1 MKAET
6 TARIE
11 QYRNELPRK
20 REKIFAAAMMLAI
33 AIISAASATYAWITL
48 SASPEVTSIDTTVAA
63 NGSLEIAMANGTGA
77 APGRSAAGDSTGK
90 DSNVVRANTT
100 WGNLVNL
107 SDPSYGLANVVLR
120 PAALNSTTGL
130 LTNPLYGVEYGDDGR
145 VTGTVNGDDF
155 AYTYYDPGAT
165 TAGGMF
171 LVDLKGEHLGVR
183 AISTVKYE
191 NLEGAEQ
198 MNELLKA
205 ANSSLT
211 TAKTNYAKITDETKE
226 PGKSYI
232 NSLQGLIQVY
242 AQNVIDKKST
252 STLDVTMY
260 VPDLYEMVQ
269 DVYDNVMLK
278 TGESYVHMANL
289 YDVLTENKHNGEW
302 FVGTNALEELIT
314 AYNRGDKQLEG
325 FIKAA
330 VGFKQ
335 FVTDYQAFQTY
346 LKKGAK
352 DDFSDLTTDQ
362 QKKSLAYWAYQAQ
375 SGSTVYWSNINTQIN
390 WLCDISTAT
399 VDGYTLSGLS
409 NMNTAMKVL
418 KGANPHSAVLHKG
431 VIQRLEKRLGQHMKP
446 KITITV
452 DPAGLGTIGALAG
465 KQTLD
470 AIVTTDAGDPY
481 DAPTDIEAIK
491 KLNTGSFRGDTAT
504 AEDTHALAVDLWLR
518 TNAGA
523 SATVTATTE
532 NGTDTDG
539 KSYTKTTEPL
549 RAYLTLEG
557 KVRIQ
562 EVSERATIKAPDG
575 NTYDAFTGTGTVEG
589 QKVEVVAYQKNGK
602 YYYIDDGN
610 VETEIPSEWNLSYT
624 PKMDTREVV
633 VGYDGVNRVWSDT
646 QMAPYEVEGA
656 TSTTQGGGSCYTFY
670 ASTEADQKR
679 FLDLLGSMRVAFIDG
694 DGNLIGAATMD
705 TEHYYAE
712 NGKVTVPLAL
722 DKTSAVKLGVDK
734 DGDAVYGLMP
744 LVKNAATRVTAIV
757 YLDGQKLTNQMVLA
771 SGDIQGNLNV
781 QFGSCT
787 AYKITTVT
795 QTGEKDSE
803 GNPITTTT
811 VEYTQEGSANEPIE
825 NEPVMTETIKVSATL
840 TGSTDVDFDPDKPH
854 SVGVNVKVEG
864 SADPRN
870 VYVRFIRAIS
880 STQGVQQDIVTLSGN
895 GADWTGTMTFD
906 KPGNY
911 VLRTV
916 WVNGVEYDLSHD
928 PLTVAVKGA
937 SVSSLTCDAIT
948 SGSFARI
955 MQSGSSFKTN
965 MTLGFTTSKQ
975 TPSRVNGIFMDEDGR
990 QVNVP
995 FYLEGGNWKGTATF
1009 YTSGV
1014 YTMRYVEIDGEQF
1027 EISENLQPTLE
1038 LQLGLKS
1045 GTRISASAETQQKL
1059 LDMAPAGMTVTPTR
1073 FVLDPSKGGKD
1084 GVTLTVTTKLYD
1096 NTGAEIKGLSGVSI
1110 YYSRVGS
1117 VTGGLDADLTWNAS
1131 SNAYVGEFHIGTA
1144 GTFRFSKI
1152 VITQASD
1159 VSTITAATADTNSI
1173 QVMPP
1178 DDAQY
1183 MQGDLH
1189 TARYQYAPNKDA
1201 RMTVAIAYSSAA
1213 AEVKA
1218 VIAAANGAEYTVQGA
1233 LGVEDTA
1240 HMTDGITSI
1249 NLWNFELPKEEST
1262 GLQEGRWTLKAI
1274 TLYGVYYDGRY
1285 YDEETGVTVDVA
1297 AENITTKVVNNIV
1310 VTLSGNSQNFTGYF
1324 MDDHKVN
1331 DFTVTVADYEGQAIE
1346 AITVDNVKV
1355 SYTRGQVSLDTYGYT
1370 SDAPSPQI
1378 TGTGSPKN
1386 GSATEYHISE
1396 MNFQMAGAYK
1406 SAEVTLTINGVSG
1419 TAGKVNGVVLKYMVN
1434 GKASDTCP
1442 QFDVKWTAP
1451 NVTVTGVSPG
1461 TSEKLTIGA
1470 SGYNYEDN
1478 VWNYFEDHL
1487 LTVYSY
1493 YTRTTALGQH
1503 QCKLSEATLKITNAG
1518 SRVSKAEITYS
1529 WTSNGGTWKNSWTFN
1544 SDKST
1549 DTSTIGAGDNEWWG
1563 SYGSR
1568 RDITGTVSLAT
1579 GEKIAYSFA
1588 GGLTISTIKMTC
1600 DGKDYIVKL
1609 SEPLVIRQA
1618 SATLPASLKYEAN
1631 SDFPEF
1637 SVSGY
1642 TSIGGTGVPVTVTL
1656 PNSDQ
1661 KITHTEI
1668 VNVDG
1673 GSTPVKTETQKF
1685 YVLESDNIDALK
1697 KEDAGKGK
1705 TQTRTQKL
1713 KEYTRTIQTDTVKAT
1728 QETYEVTYQLDGWTI
1743 YARTYKE
1750 GVGTWNSQGTFK
1762 KAGSTFTG
1770 NGVYKAVPHF
1780 KVVEKV
1786 LKSSNPQ
1793 ELQRITTTDVFT
1805 TTVSRSQTRS
1815 AKGWGVY
1822 WWGDWS
1828 NWNAYAAATIQD
1840 KSYVLSNPKI
1850 EWK

>member
-120 PAALNSTTGL
+120 PAALNGTTGL
-130 LTNPLYGVEYGDDGR
+130 LSNPLYGVEYGDDGR
-145 VTGTVNGDDF
+145 VTGMVVGDDF
-155 AYTYYDPGAT
+155 AYTYYDPNAT
-165 TAGGMF
+165 SMGGMF

-242 AQNVIDKKST
+242 AQNVIDKKPT

-278 TGESYVHMANL
+278 TGESYVYMANL

-302 FVGTNALEELIT
+302 FVGTNAVEELIT
-314 AYNRGDKQLEG
+314 AYKGNKLPEG
-325 FIKAA
+325 FTKAA

-352 DDFSDLTTDQ
+352 DDFSDLTQDQ

-375 SGSTVYWSNINTQIN
+375 NGTTVYWSNINIQIN

-409 NMNTAMKVL
+409 NMSTALKVL
-418 KGANPHSAVLHKG
+418 KGDNPHSAVLHKG

-452 DPAGLGTIGALAG
+452 DPAGLGGVAALAG
-465 KQTLD
+465 KQTLE
-470 AIVTTDAGDPY
+470 AIVTTDAGSPY
-481 DAPTDIEAIK
+481 DAPADIDAIK

-589 QKVEVVAYQKNGK
+589 QKVEVVAYQKKDGK

-624 PKMDTREVV
+624 PKMNTREVA

-694 DGNLIGAATMD
+694 EGNLIGAATMD

-795 QTGEKDSE
+795 QTGETDNE

-811 VEYTQEGSANEPIE
+811 VEYTQEGNANEPIE

-840 TGSTDVDFDPDKPH
+840 TGSTDVEFDPKKPH

-880 STQGVQQDIVTLSGN
+880 STQGVQQDIVKLSGN

-916 WVNGVEYDLSHD
+916 WVDGVEYDLSHD

-948 SGSFARI
+948 SGSFARV

-975 TPSRVNGIFMDEDGR
+975 IPSRVNGIFMDEDGR

-1027 EISENLQPTLE
+1027 EISKNLQPTLE

-1096 NTGAEIKGLSGVSI
+1096 NTGAEITGLSGVKI

-1152 VITQASD
+1152 MITQDSG

-1183 MQGDLH
+1183 MKGDLH
-1189 TARYQYAPNKDA
+1189 TASYQYAPQKDA
-1201 RMTVAIAYSSAA
+1201 KMTVAIAYSSAA
-1213 AEVKA
+1213 ARVEA
-1218 VIAAANGAEYTVQGA
+1218 VIAAANGKEYTVQGV
-1233 LGVEDTA
+1233 LGVEDA
-1240 HMTDGITSI
+1240 GHMTDDITSI

-1285 YDEETGVTVDVA
+1285 YDEKNGVTVDVA

-1310 VTLSGNSQNFTGYF
+1310 VTLSGNSQRFTGYF

-1346 AITVDNVKV
+1346 GIGTVSDITV
-1355 SYTRGQVSLDTYGYT
+1355 SYTRGAVGLNSEYGYEGGGTKPVVNST
-1370 SDAPSPQI
+1370 STLKSGSQTTYQI
-1378 TGTGSPKN
+1378 G
-1386 GSATEYHISE
+1386 EL
-1396 MNFQMAGAYK
+1396 NFQEAGPYTNAIVQLK
-1406 SAEVTLTINGVSG
+1406 LGGDTI
-1419 TAGKVNGVVLKYMVN
+1419 TAGKDGTGTVLKYVVG
-1434 GKASDTCP
+1434 GKASDNVP
-1442 QFDVKWTAP
+1442 QFKVTWGSPDVKFTATDP
-1451 NVTVTGVSPG
+1451 KVGTKFTVNKGGGG
-1461 TSEKLTIGA
+1461 TNNFQQLANTIED
-1470 SGYNYEDN
+1470 SGHKCT
-1478 VWNYFEDHL
+1478 VWMKARKGLFA
-1487 LTVYSY
+1487 TY
-1493 YTRTTALGQH
+1493 YTEPKATAQI
-1503 QCKLSEATLKITNAG
+1503 ANAG
-1518 SRVSKAEITYS
+1518 SRYSEAKLVLTSGSNTVTYAFTQSK
-1529 WTSNGGTWKNSWTFN
+1529 TSVQN
-1544 SDKST
+1544 
-1549 DTSTIGAGDNEWWG
+1549 TIGDTTNFTA
-1563 SYGSR
+1563 SR
-1568 RDITGTVSLAT
+1568 LNFGAATVETIT
-1579 GEKIAYSFA
+1579 
-1588 GGLTISTIKMTC
+1588 MTC
-1600 DGKDYIVKL
+1600 NNVTYTVKL
-1609 SEPLVIRQA
+1609 VA
-1618 SATLPASLKYEAN
+1618 
-1631 SDFPEF
+1631 
-1637 SVSGY
+1637 
-1642 TSIGGTGVPVTVTL
+1642 PVTL
-1656 PNSDQ
+1656 
-1661 KITHTEI
+1661 
-1668 VNVDG
+1668 
-1673 GSTPVKTETQKF
+1673 
-1685 YVLESDNIDALK
+1685 
-1697 KEDAGKGK
+1697 
-1705 TQTRTQKL
+1705 
-1713 KEYTRTIQTDTVKAT
+1713 
-1728 QETYEVTYQLDGWTI
+1728 
-1743 YARTYKE
+1743 
-1750 GVGTWNSQGTFK
+1750 
-1762 KAGSTFTG
+1762 
-1770 NGVYKAVPHF
+1770 
-1780 KVVEKV
+1780 
-1786 LKSSNPQ
+1786 
-1793 ELQRITTTDVFT
+1793 
-1805 TTVSRSQTRS
+1805 SQTH
-1815 AKGWGVY
+1815 
-1822 WWGDWS
+1822 
-1828 NWNAYAAATIQD
+1828 
-1840 KSYVLSNPKI
+1840 
-1850 EWK
+1850 

>member
-63 NGSLEIAMANGTGA
+63 NGSLEIAMANSTGA
-77 APGRSAAGDSTGK
+77 APGRSAAGDSTGA

-155 AYTYYDPGAT
+155 AYTYYDPNAT
-165 TAGGMF
+165 SAGGMF

-242 AQNVIDKKST
+242 AQNVIDRKQT
-252 STLDVTMY
+252 NTLDVTTY
-260 VPDLYEMVQ
+260 VPALYKMVQ

-278 TGESYVHMANL
+278 TGESYVYMANL
-289 YDVLTENKHNGEW
+289 YDVLKGNNKGQW
-302 FVGTNALEELIT
+302 FVGTDALEELIT
-314 AYNRGDKQLEG
+314 AYKRNELPEG
-325 FIKAA
+325 FTKAA
-330 VGFKQ
+330 VGFQQ

-352 DDFSDLTTDQ
+352 DDFSDLKTDQ
-362 QKKSLAYWAYQAQ
+362 QTKSLAYWAYQAQ

-409 NMNTAMKVL
+409 NMSTALEVL

-452 DPAGLGTIGALAG
+452 DPAGLGGIAALAG

-470 AIVTTDAGDPY
+470 AIVTTDATAPY
-481 DAPTDIEAIK
+481 DAPADIDAIK

-539 KSYTKTTEPL
+539 NSYTKTTEPL

-575 NTYDAFTGTGTVEG
+575 NTYDAFIGTGTVEG
-589 QKVEVVAYQKNGK
+589 QKVEVVAYQKSDGK
-602 YYYIDDGN
+602 YYYIDEN
-610 VETEIPSEWNLSYT
+610 NTEKEIPQGMGLSYT

-694 DGNLIGAATMD
+694 EGNLIGEATMD

-795 QTGEKDSE
+795 QTGETDNE
-803 GNPITTTT
+803 NNPITTTT
-811 VEYTQEGSANEPIE
+811 VEYTQEGNANEPIE

-840 TGSTDVDFDPDKPH
+840 TGSTDVDFDPVKPH

-916 WVNGVEYDLSHD
+916 WVDGVEYDLSHD

-948 SGSFARI
+948 SGSFARV

-1073 FVLDPSKGGKD
+1073 FVLDPSKGGRD

-1096 NTGAEIKGLSGVSI
+1096 NTGAEITGLSGVKI

-1117 VTGGLDADLTWNAS
+1117 VKGLDANLTWNAF

-1152 VITQASD
+1152 MITQDSGA
-1159 VSTITAATADTNSI
+1159 STITAATADTNSI

-1189 TARYQYAPNKDA
+1189 TDSYQYAPNKDA

-1213 AEVKA
+1213 AKVEA
-1218 VIAAANGAEYTVQGA
+1218 VIAAANGKEYTVQGT
-1233 LGVEDTA
+1233 LGVEDTE
-1240 HMTDGITSI
+1240 HMKDGITSI

-1274 TLYGVYYDGRY
+1274 TLYGVYYDGEY
-1285 YDEETGVTVDVA
+1285 YDEENGVTVDVA
-1297 AENITTKVVNNIV
+1297 AEKITTKVVNNIV
-1310 VTLSGNSQNFTGYF
+1310 VTLSGNSRSFTGYF

-1331 DFTVTVADYEGQAIE
+1331 DLTVTVADYEGQPIE
-1346 AITVDNVKV
+1346 GIGTVSDITV
-1355 SYTRGQVSLDTYGYT
+1355 SYTRGAVGLNSEYGYEGGGTKPVVNST
-1370 SDAPSPQI
+1370 STLKSGSQTTYQI
-1378 TGTGSPKN
+1378 G
-1386 GSATEYHISE
+1386 EL
-1396 MNFQMAGAYK
+1396 NFQEAGSYTNAIVQLK
-1406 SAEVTLTINGVSG
+1406 LGGDTI
-1419 TAGKVNGVVLKYMVN
+1419 TAGKDGTGTVLKYVVG
-1434 GKASDTCP
+1434 GKASDAAP
-1442 QFDVKWTAP
+1442 QFKVTWKSPDVKFTETDPAVNTKFNGDTNGDKSNVEAVYNRIRADKSSAVNLGTGEAGYYLESHYRASMTCGTITSYTQSKATTQLSGAGNKFTKATFTIPSEGYPNQNKDAIFSFTPSKLSNEQMIGSKSGSTRNVLGTTAA
-1451 NVTVTGVSPG
+1451 NTIVLEYNG
-1461 TSEKLTIGA
+1461 TS
-1470 SGYNYEDN
+1470 
-1478 VWNYFEDHL
+1478 
-1487 LTVYSY
+1487 
-1493 YTRTTALGQH
+1493 YT
-1503 QCKLSEATLKITNAG
+1503 
-1518 SRVSKAEITYS
+1518 
-1529 WTSNGGTWKNSWTFN
+1529 
-1544 SDKST
+1544 
-1549 DTSTIGAGDNEWWG
+1549 
-1563 SYGSR
+1563 
-1568 RDITGTVSLAT
+1568 
-1579 GEKIAYSFA
+1579 
-1588 GGLTISTIKMTC
+1588 
-1600 DGKDYIVKL
+1600 VKL
-1609 SEPLVIRQA
+1609 A
-1618 SATLPASLKYEAN
+1618 
-1631 SDFPEF
+1631 
-1637 SVSGY
+1637 
-1642 TSIGGTGVPVTVTL
+1642 
-1656 PNSDQ
+1656 
-1661 KITHTEI
+1661 H
-1668 VNVDG
+1668 
-1673 GSTPVKTETQKF
+1673 
-1685 YVLESDNIDALK
+1685 
-1697 KEDAGKGK
+1697 
-1705 TQTRTQKL
+1705 
-1713 KEYTRTIQTDTVKAT
+1713 
-1728 QETYEVTYQLDGWTI
+1728 QLD
-1743 YARTYKE
+1743 
-1750 GVGTWNSQGTFK
+1750 
-1762 KAGSTFTG
+1762 
-1770 NGVYKAVPHF
+1770 VY
-1780 KVVEKV
+1780 
-1786 LKSSNPQ
+1786 NP
-1793 ELQRITTTDVFT
+1793 
-1805 TTVSRSQTRS
+1805 
-1815 AKGWGVY
+1815 
-1822 WWGDWS
+1822 
-1828 NWNAYAAATIQD
+1828 N
-1840 KSYVLSNPKI
+1840 
-1850 EWK
+1850 

>member
-145 VTGTVNGDDF
+145 VTGMVNGDDF
-155 AYTYYDPGAT
+155 AYTYYDPDA
-165 TAGGMF
+165 GMF

-191 NLEGAEQ
+191 NLEGTEQ
-198 MNELLKA
+198 MNELLSA
-205 ANSSLT
+205 ATTSLNV
-211 TAKTNYAKITDETKE
+211 AKGNYGIITNAEKD
-226 PGKSYI
+226 PGKGYI

-242 AQNVIDKKST
+242 AQNVIDRKPT
-252 STLDVTMY
+252 NTLAVTDY

-269 DVYDNVMLK
+269 DVYDKVMLK

-289 YDVLTENKHNGEW
+289 YDVLRGDKQGRW

-314 AYNRGDKQLEG
+314 AYKGDKLPEG
-325 FIKAA
+325 FTKAA

-335 FVTDYQAFQTY
+335 FVTDYRAFQTY
-346 LKKGAK
+346 LKKGTE
-352 DDFSDLTTDQ
+352 DDFSDLKTDQ
-362 QKKSLAYWAYQAQ
+362 QKKSLAYWAYLARN
-375 SGSTVYWSNINTQIN
+375 GTTVYWSDINTQIN

-409 NMNTAMKVL
+409 NISTALKVL
-418 KGANPHSAVLHKG
+418 QGKGPHSAVLHKG

-452 DPAGLGTIGALAG
+452 DPAGLGTVGALAG

-470 AIVTTDAGDPY
+470 AIVTTDAGAPY
-481 DAPTDIEAIK
+481 DAPADIEAIK

-523 SATVTATTE
+523 SATVTATIE
-532 NGTDTDG
+532 KGTDTDNN
-539 KSYTKTTEPL
+539 SYTKTTEPL

-589 QKVEVVAYQKNGK
+589 KKVEVVAYQKDGK
-602 YYYIDDGN
+602 YYYIDEN
-610 VETEIPSEWNLSYT
+610 NTEQVIPSTMGLSYT

-694 DGNLIGAATMD
+694 EGNLIGAATMD

-722 DKTSAVKLGVDK
+722 DKTSALKLGVDK
-734 DGDAVYGLMP
+734 DGDDVYGLMP

-795 QTGEKDSE
+795 QTGETDNE
-803 GNPITTTT
+803 NNPITTTT

-840 TGSTDVDFDPDKPH
+840 TGSTTVDFDPDKPH
-854 SVGVNVKVEG
+854 SVDVNVKVEG
-864 SADPRN
+864 SANPSN

-880 STQGVQQDIVTLSGN
+880 STQGVQQDKVTLSGN
-895 GADWTGTMTFD
+895 GADWTGMMTFD

-916 WVNGVEYDLSHD
+916 WVDGVEYDLSHD

-937 SVSSLTCDAIT
+937 SVNSLTCDAIT

-965 MTLGFTTSKQ
+965 MTLGFTSSKQ

-995 FYLEGGNWKGTATF
+995 FYLESGNWKGTATF

-1073 FVLDPSKGGKD
+1073 FVLDPSKGDKD

-1096 NTGAEIKGLSGVSI
+1096 NTGAEITGLSGVKI

-1117 VTGGLDADLTWNAS
+1117 VTGGLDANLTWNAS

-1152 VITQASD
+1152 VITQASG

-1183 MQGDLH
+1183 MQGDPH
-1189 TARYQYAPNKDA
+1189 TDPYQYAPNKDA
-1201 RMTVAIAYSSAA
+1201 KMTVAIAYSSAA
-1213 AEVKA
+1213 DRVKA
-1218 VIAAANGAEYTVQGA
+1218 VIAAANGKEYTVEGT
-1233 LGVEDTA
+1233 LGVEDTG

-1274 TLYGVYYDGRY
+1274 TLYGVYYDGSY
-1285 YDEETGVTVDVA
+1285 YDGENGVTVDVA

-1310 VTLSGNSQNFTGYF
+1310 VTLSGSSRSFTGDF

-1331 DFTVTVADYEGQAIE
+1331 DLTVTVADYEGQPIE
-1346 AITVDNVKV
+1346 DITVGNVKV
-1355 SYTRGQVSLDTYGYT
+1355 SYTRGTVSLDTYGYT

-1378 TGTGSPKN
+1378 TGTGSPEN
-1386 GSATEYHISE
+1386 GSATEYRISE

-1419 TAGKVNGVVLKYMVN
+1419 TAGKANGVALKYMVN
-1434 GKASDTCP
+1434 GKANDTCP

-1470 SGYNYEDN
+1470 SDYNYEDN

-1487 LTVYSY
+1487 LTVYTYRSGSFIGKNLC
-1493 YTRTTALGQH
+1493 R
-1503 QCKLSEATLKITNAG
+1503 LSEATLKITNAG
-1518 SRVSKAEITYS
+1518 SRMTKAEIAYS

-1549 DTSTIGAGDNEWWG
+1549 DTSTIGAGDTELLG

-1579 GEKIAYSFA
+1579 GEEIAYRFA
-1588 GGLTISTIKMTC
+1588 DGLTISTIKMTC

-1631 SDFPEF
+1631 SDFSEF

-1656 PNSDQ
+1656 PDSNQ

-1685 YVLESDNIDALK
+1685 YVLESDNIDALEK
-1697 KEDAGKGK
+1697 DDAGKGK

-1743 YARTYKE
+1743 YTCTYKE

-1786 LKSSNPQ
+1786 LKSSSPQ

-1822 WWGDWS
+1822 WWGSWS
-1828 NWNAYAAATIQD
+1828 NWNAYAAADIQE
-1840 KSYVLSNPKI
+1840 KSYVLLNPKI

>member
-33 AIISAASATYAWITL
+33 AIISAASATYAWVTL

-77 APGRSAAGDSTGK
+77 APGRSAAGDSTGT

-120 PAALNSTTGL
+120 PAALNGTTGL
-130 LTNPLYGVEYGDDGR
+130 LSNPLYGVEYGDDGR
-145 VTGTVNGDDF
+145 VTGMVVGDDF
-155 AYTYYDPGAT
+155 AYTYYDPNAT
-165 TAGGMF
+165 STSGMF

-191 NLEGAEQ
+191 NLEGMEQ
-198 MNELLKA
+198 MNELLNA
-205 ANSSLT
+205 ANSSLN
-211 TAKTNYAKITDETKE
+211 TAKDNYAKITDEKKE

-242 AQNVIDKKST
+242 AQNVIDKKPT
-252 STLDVTMY
+252 NTLDVTMY
-260 VPDLYEMVQ
+260 VPDLYKMVQ

-302 FVGTNALEELIT
+302 FVGTNAVEELIT
-314 AYNRGDKQLEG
+314 AYKKNTLPEG
-325 FIKAA
+325 FTKAA

-409 NMNTAMKVL
+409 NMSTALKVL
-418 KGANPHSAVLHKG
+418 QGDNPHSAVLHKG

-452 DPAGLGTIGALAG
+452 DPAGLGGIAALAG

-575 NTYDAFTGTGTVEG
+575 NTYEAFTGTGTVGG
-589 QKVEVVAYQKNGK
+589 QEIKKVTYQKEDGK
-602 YYYIDDGN
+602 YYYIDVNDA
-610 VETEIPSEWNLSYT
+610 ETEVPSEWNLSYE

-694 DGNLIGAATMD
+694 EGNLIGAATMD
-705 TEHYYAE
+705 TEHYYPE

-795 QTGEKDSE
+795 QTGETDNE

-811 VEYTQEGSANEPIE
+811 VEYTQEGNANEPIE

-840 TGSTDVDFDPDKPH
+840 TGSTDVEFDPNKPH

-895 GADWTGTMTFD
+895 GADWTGTMTFN

-928 PLTVAVKGA
+928 PLKVAVKGA

-948 SGSFARI
+948 SGSFARV

-1027 EISENLQPTLE
+1027 EISKNLQPTLE

-1059 LDMAPAGMTVTPTR
+1059 LDMALAGMTVTPTR

-1096 NTGAEIKGLSGVSI
+1096 NTGAEITGLSGVKI

-1152 VITQASD
+1152 VITQASG

-1178 DDAQY
+1178 DGAQY
-1183 MQGDLH
+1183 MQGDRH
-1189 TARYQYAPNKDA
+1189 TASYQYAPNKDA

-1213 AEVKA
+1213 ARVEA
-1218 VIAAANGAEYTVQGA
+1218 VIAAANGKEYTVQGV
-1233 LGVEDTA
+1233 LGVEDA
-1240 HMTDGITSI
+1240 DHMTDDITSI

-1262 GLQEGRWTLKAI
+1262 GLQEGRWTLKTI

-1285 YDEETGVTVDVA
+1285 YDEENGVTVDVA

-1310 VTLSGNSQNFTGYF
+1310 VTLSGNSQSFTGYF

-1346 AITVDNVKV
+1346 GIGTVSDITV
-1355 SYTRGQVSLDTYGYT
+1355 SYTRGAVGLNSEYGYEGGGTKPVVNST
-1370 SDAPSPQI
+1370 STLKSGSQTTYQI
-1378 TGTGSPKN
+1378 GELN
-1386 GSATEYHISE
+1386 VQE
-1396 MNFQMAGAYK
+1396 AGPYTNAI
-1406 SAEVTLTINGVSG
+1406 VQLRLGGDTI
-1419 TAGKVNGVVLKYMVN
+1419 TAGKDGTGTVLKYVVG
-1434 GKASDTCP
+1434 GKASDNVP
-1442 QFDVKWTAP
+1442 QFKVTWKSPDVKFTETDPAVNTKFNGDTNGDKSNVEAVYNRIRADKSSTVNLGKGESGYYMESHYKASYSSCLGTITSYTQSKATAQLSNAGDKFTKATFTVPSKNYP
-1451 NVTVTGVSPG
+1451 NKNFDMVFSFTQSSLSNKQNVGGKDGDSRRVLGTTTASTIVLEYNG
-1461 TSEKLTIGA
+1461 TS
-1470 SGYNYEDN
+1470 
-1478 VWNYFEDHL
+1478 
-1487 LTVYSY
+1487 
-1493 YTRTTALGQH
+1493 YT
-1503 QCKLSEATLKITNAG
+1503 
-1518 SRVSKAEITYS
+1518 
-1529 WTSNGGTWKNSWTFN
+1529 
-1544 SDKST
+1544 
-1549 DTSTIGAGDNEWWG
+1549 
-1563 SYGSR
+1563 
-1568 RDITGTVSLAT
+1568 
-1579 GEKIAYSFA
+1579 
-1588 GGLTISTIKMTC
+1588 
-1600 DGKDYIVKL
+1600 VKL
-1609 SEPLVIRQA
+1609 A
-1618 SATLPASLKYEAN
+1618 
-1631 SDFPEF
+1631 
-1637 SVSGY
+1637 
-1642 TSIGGTGVPVTVTL
+1642 
-1656 PNSDQ
+1656 
-1661 KITHTEI
+1661 H
-1668 VNVDG
+1668 
-1673 GSTPVKTETQKF
+1673 
-1685 YVLESDNIDALK
+1685 
-1697 KEDAGKGK
+1697 
-1705 TQTRTQKL
+1705 
-1713 KEYTRTIQTDTVKAT
+1713 
-1728 QETYEVTYQLDGWTI
+1728 QLD
-1743 YARTYKE
+1743 
-1750 GVGTWNSQGTFK
+1750 V
-1762 KAGSTFTG
+1762 
-1770 NGVYKAVPHF
+1770 H
-1780 KVVEKV
+1780 
-1786 LKSSNPQ
+1786 NP
-1793 ELQRITTTDVFT
+1793 
-1805 TTVSRSQTRS
+1805 
-1815 AKGWGVY
+1815 
-1822 WWGDWS
+1822 
-1828 NWNAYAAATIQD
+1828 N
-1840 KSYVLSNPKI
+1840 
-1850 EWK
+1850 

>member
-33 AIISAASATYAWITL
+33 AIISAASATYAWVTL

-77 APGRSAAGDSTGK
+77 APGRSAAGDSTGT

-120 PAALNSTTGL
+120 PAALNGTTGL
-130 LTNPLYGVEYGDDGR
+130 LSNPLYGVEYGDDGR
-145 VTGTVNGDDF
+145 VTGMVVGDDF
-155 AYTYYDPGAT
+155 AYTYYDPNAT
-165 TAGGMF
+165 STSGMF

-191 NLEGAEQ
+191 NLEGMEQ
-198 MNELLKA
+198 MNELLNA
-205 ANSSLT
+205 ANSSLN
-211 TAKTNYAKITDETKE
+211 TAKDNYAKITDEKKE

-242 AQNVIDKKST
+242 AQNVIDKKPT
-252 STLDVTMY
+252 NTLDVTMY
-260 VPDLYEMVQ
+260 VPDLYKMVQ

-302 FVGTNALEELIT
+302 FVGTNAVEELIT
-314 AYNRGDKQLEG
+314 AYKKNTLPEG
-325 FIKAA
+325 FTKAA

-409 NMNTAMKVL
+409 NMSTALKVL
-418 KGANPHSAVLHKG
+418 QGDNPHSAVLHKG

-452 DPAGLGTIGALAG
+452 DPAGLGGIAALAG

-575 NTYDAFTGTGTVEG
+575 NTYEAFTGTGTVGG
-589 QKVEVVAYQKNGK
+589 QEIKKVTYQKEDGK
-602 YYYIDDGN
+602 YYYIDVNDA
-610 VETEIPSEWNLSYT
+610 ETEVPSEWNLSYE

-694 DGNLIGAATMD
+694 EGNLIGAATMD
-705 TEHYYAE
+705 TEHYYPE

-795 QTGEKDSE
+795 QTGETDNE
-803 GNPITTTT
+803 GNPVTTTT
-811 VEYTQEGSANEPIE
+811 VEYTQEGNANEPIE

-840 TGSTDVDFDPDKPH
+840 TGSTDVEFDPNKPH

-895 GADWTGTMTFD
+895 GADWTGTMTFN

-928 PLTVAVKGA
+928 PLKVAVKGA

-948 SGSFARI
+948 SGSFARV

-1027 EISENLQPTLE
+1027 EISKNLQPTLE

-1096 NTGAEIKGLSGVSI
+1096 NTGAEITGLSGVKI

-1152 VITQASD
+1152 VITQASG

-1183 MQGDLH
+1183 MQGDRH
-1189 TARYQYAPNKDA
+1189 TASYQYAPNKDA

-1213 AEVKA
+1213 ARVEA
-1218 VIAAANGAEYTVQGA
+1218 VIAAANGKEYTVQGV
-1233 LGVEDTA
+1233 LGVEDA
-1240 HMTDGITSI
+1240 DHMTDDITSI

-1262 GLQEGRWTLKAI
+1262 GLQEGRWTLKTI

-1285 YDEETGVTVDVA
+1285 YDEENGVTVDVA

-1310 VTLSGNSQNFTGYF
+1310 VTLSGNSQSFTGYF

-1346 AITVDNVKV
+1346 GIGTVSDITV
-1355 SYTRGQVSLDTYGYT
+1355 SYTRGAVGLNSEYGYEGGGTKPVVNST
-1370 SDAPSPQI
+1370 STLKSGSQTTYQI
-1378 TGTGSPKN
+1378 GELN
-1386 GSATEYHISE
+1386 VQE
-1396 MNFQMAGAYK
+1396 AGPYTNAI
-1406 SAEVTLTINGVSG
+1406 VQLRLGGDTI
-1419 TAGKVNGVVLKYMVN
+1419 TAGKDGTGTVLKYVVG
-1434 GKASDTCP
+1434 GKASDNVP
-1442 QFDVKWTAP
+1442 QFKVTWKSPDVKFTETDPAVNTKFNGDTNGDKSNVEAVYNRIRADKSSTVNLGKGESGYYMESHYKASYSSCLGTITSYTQSKATAQLSNAGDKFTKATFTVPSKNYP
-1451 NVTVTGVSPG
+1451 NKNFDMVFSFTQSSLSNKQNVGGKDGDSRRVLGTTTASTIVLEYNG
-1461 TSEKLTIGA
+1461 TS
-1470 SGYNYEDN
+1470 
-1478 VWNYFEDHL
+1478 
-1487 LTVYSY
+1487 
-1493 YTRTTALGQH
+1493 YT
-1503 QCKLSEATLKITNAG
+1503 
-1518 SRVSKAEITYS
+1518 
-1529 WTSNGGTWKNSWTFN
+1529 
-1544 SDKST
+1544 
-1549 DTSTIGAGDNEWWG
+1549 
-1563 SYGSR
+1563 
-1568 RDITGTVSLAT
+1568 
-1579 GEKIAYSFA
+1579 
-1588 GGLTISTIKMTC
+1588 
-1600 DGKDYIVKL
+1600 VKL
-1609 SEPLVIRQA
+1609 A
-1618 SATLPASLKYEAN
+1618 
-1631 SDFPEF
+1631 
-1637 SVSGY
+1637 
-1642 TSIGGTGVPVTVTL
+1642 
-1656 PNSDQ
+1656 
-1661 KITHTEI
+1661 H
-1668 VNVDG
+1668 
-1673 GSTPVKTETQKF
+1673 
-1685 YVLESDNIDALK
+1685 
-1697 KEDAGKGK
+1697 
-1705 TQTRTQKL
+1705 
-1713 KEYTRTIQTDTVKAT
+1713 
-1728 QETYEVTYQLDGWTI
+1728 QLD
-1743 YARTYKE
+1743 
-1750 GVGTWNSQGTFK
+1750 V
-1762 KAGSTFTG
+1762 
-1770 NGVYKAVPHF
+1770 H
-1780 KVVEKV
+1780 
-1786 LKSSNPQ
+1786 NP
-1793 ELQRITTTDVFT
+1793 
-1805 TTVSRSQTRS
+1805 
-1815 AKGWGVY
+1815 
-1822 WWGDWS
+1822 
-1828 NWNAYAAATIQD
+1828 N
-1840 KSYVLSNPKI
+1840 
-1850 EWK
+1850 

>member
-33 AIISAASATYAWITL
+33 AIISAASATYAWVTL

-63 NGSLEIAMANGTGA
+63 NGSLEIAMASSAGA
-77 APGRSAAGDSTGK
+77 APGRSAAGDSTGT

-120 PAALNSTTGL
+120 PAALNGTTGL
-130 LTNPLYGVEYGDDGR
+130 LSNPLYGVEYGDDGR
-145 VTGTVNGDDF
+145 VTGMVVGDDF
-155 AYTYYDPGAT
+155 AYTYYDPNAT
-165 TAGGMF
+165 STGGMF
-171 LVDLKGEHLGVR
+171 LADLKGEHLGVR

-198 MNELLKA
+198 MNELLNA
-205 ANSSLT
+205 ANSSLN
-211 TAKTNYAKITDETKE
+211 TAKDNYAKITDEKKE

-242 AQNVIDKKST
+242 AQNVIDKKPT
-252 STLDVTMY
+252 NTLDVTMY
-260 VPDLYEMVQ
+260 VPDLYKMVQ

-289 YDVLTENKHNGEW
+289 YDVLTENKHKGEW
-302 FVGTNALEELIT
+302 FVGTNALEDLIA
-314 AYNRGDKQLEG
+314 AYKGNTLPEG
-325 FIKAA
+325 FTKAA

-352 DDFSDLTTDQ
+352 DDFSDLTPDQ

-375 SGSTVYWSNINTQIN
+375 SGSTVYWSDINTQIN

-409 NMNTAMKVL
+409 NMSTAMKVL
-418 KGANPHSAVLHKG
+418 RGANPHSAVLHKG

-452 DPAGLGTIGALAG
+452 DPAGLGGIAALAG

-589 QKVEVVAYQKNGK
+589 QKVEVVAYQKKDGK
-602 YYYIDDGN
+602 YYYIDEKN
-610 VETEIPSEWNLSYT
+610 AEKEIPSGMGLSYT

-694 DGNLIGAATMD
+694 EGNLIGAATMD
-705 TEHYYAE
+705 TEHYYPE

-795 QTGEKDSE
+795 QTGETDDE

-811 VEYTQEGSANEPIE
+811 VEYTQEGNANEPIE

-840 TGSTDVDFDPDKPH
+840 TGSTTVDFDPATPH

-864 SADPRN
+864 SANPRN

-895 GADWTGTMTFD
+895 GADWTGTMTFN

-928 PLTVAVKGA
+928 PLKVAVKGA

-948 SGSFARI
+948 SGSFARV

-975 TPSRVNGIFMDEDGR
+975 IPSRVNGIFMDEDGR

-1027 EISENLQPTLE
+1027 EISKNLQPTLE

-1045 GTRISASAETQQKL
+1045 GTRISAGAETQQKL
-1059 LDMAPAGMTVTPTR
+1059 LNMAPAGMTVTPTR

-1152 VITQASD
+1152 VITQASG

-1183 MQGDLH
+1183 MQGDRH
-1189 TARYQYAPNKDA
+1189 TASYQYAPNKDA

-1213 AEVKA
+1213 ARVEA
-1218 VIAAANGAEYTVQGA
+1218 VIAAANGKEYTVQGV
-1233 LGVEDTA
+1233 LGVEDA
-1240 HMTDGITSI
+1240 DHMTDDITSI

-1262 GLQEGRWTLKAI
+1262 GLQEGRWTLKTI

-1285 YDEETGVTVDVA
+1285 YDEENGVTVDVA

-1310 VTLSGNSQNFTGYF
+1310 VTLSGNSQIFTGYF

-1346 AITVDNVKV
+1346 GIGTVSDITV
-1355 SYTRGQVSLDTYGYT
+1355 SYTRGAVGLNSEYGYEGGRTKPVVNST
-1370 SDAPSPQI
+1370 STLKSGSQTTYQI
-1378 TGTGSPKN
+1378 G
-1386 GSATEYHISE
+1386 EL
-1396 MNFQMAGAYK
+1396 NFQEAGPYTNAIVQLK
-1406 SAEVTLTINGVSG
+1406 LGEDTI
-1419 TAGKVNGVVLKYMVN
+1419 TAGKDGTGTVLKYVVG
-1434 GKASDTCP
+1434 GKASDNVP
-1442 QFDVKWTAP
+1442 QFKVTWKSPDVKFTATDP
-1451 NVTVTGVSPG
+1451 AVNTRFDGETDGN
-1461 TSEKLTIGA
+1461 K
-1470 SGYNYEDN
+1470 DN
-1478 VWNYFEDHL
+1478 
-1487 LTVYSY
+1487 
-1493 YTRTTALGQH
+1493 
-1503 QCKLSEATLKITNAG
+1503 
-1518 SRVSKAEITYS
+1518 
-1529 WTSNGGTWKNSWTFN
+1529 
-1544 SDKST
+1544 
-1549 DTSTIGAGDNEWWG
+1549 
-1563 SYGSR
+1563 
-1568 RDITGTVSLAT
+1568 
-1579 GEKIAYSFA
+1579 
-1588 GGLTISTIKMTC
+1588 
-1600 DGKDYIVKL
+1600 
-1609 SEPLVIRQA
+1609 
-1618 SATLPASLKYEAN
+1618 
-1631 SDFPEF
+1631 
-1637 SVSGY
+1637 
-1642 TSIGGTGVPVTVTL
+1642 
-1656 PNSDQ
+1656 
-1661 KITHTEI
+1661 
-1668 VNVDG
+1668 
-1673 GSTPVKTETQKF
+1673 
-1685 YVLESDNIDALK
+1685 
-1697 KEDAGKGK
+1697 
-1705 TQTRTQKL
+1705 
-1713 KEYTRTIQTDTVKAT
+1713 
-1728 QETYEVTYQLDGWTI
+1728 
-1743 YARTYKE
+1743 
-1750 GVGTWNSQGTFK
+1750 
-1762 KAGSTFTG
+1762 
-1770 NGVYKAVPHF
+1770 
-1780 KVVEKV
+1780 VEKV
-1786 LKSSNPQ
+1786 YNRIRADKSSTVNLGKGESGYYMESHYKATYSSCLGTITSFTQSKATAQLSNAGDKFTKATFTVPSKNTNSTQ
-1793 ELQRITTTDVFT
+1793 NFDMVFSFTQSSLSNQQNVGGKDGNSRRVLGTTTASTIVLEYNGTSYTVKLAHQLDV
-1805 TTVSRSQTRS
+1805 
-1815 AKGWGVY
+1815 Y
-1822 WWGDWS
+1822 
-1828 NWNAYAAATIQD
+1828 
-1840 KSYVLSNPKI
+1840 NPN
-1850 EWK
+1850 

>member
-33 AIISAASATYAWITL
+33 AIISAASATYAWVTL

-63 NGSLEIAMANGTGA
+63 NGSLEIAMANSTGA
-77 APGRSAAGDSTGK
+77 APGRSTAGDSTGK

-155 AYTYYDPGAT
+155 AYTYYDPNAT
-165 TAGGMF
+165 SAGGMF

-242 AQNVIDKKST
+242 AQNVIDKKPT

-260 VPDLYEMVQ
+260 VSDLYEMVQ

-278 TGESYVHMANL
+278 TGESYVYMANL
-289 YDVLTENKHNGEW
+289 YDVLKGDNQGQW
-302 FVGTNALEELIT
+302 FVGTNALEDLIA
-314 AYNRGDKQLEG
+314 AYKGNTLPEG
-325 FIKAA
+325 FTKAA

-352 DDFSDLTTDQ
+352 DDFSDLTPDQ

-375 SGSTVYWSNINTQIN
+375 SGSTVYWSDINTQIN

-409 NMNTAMKVL
+409 NMSTAMKVL
-418 KGANPHSAVLHKG
+418 RGANPHSAVLHKG

-452 DPAGLGTIGALAG
+452 DPAGLGGIAALAG

-470 AIVTTDAGDPY
+470 AIVTTNAGDPY

-539 KSYTKTTEPL
+539 NSYTKTTEPL

-575 NTYDAFTGTGTVEG
+575 NTYEAFTGTGTVGG
-589 QKVEVVAYQKNGK
+589 QEIKKVTYQKEDGK
-602 YYYIDDGN
+602 YYYIDVNDA
-610 VETEIPSEWNLSYT
+610 ETEVPSEWNLSYE

-694 DGNLIGAATMD
+694 EGNLIGAATMD
-705 TEHYYAE
+705 TEHYYPE

-795 QTGEKDSE
+795 QTGETDDE

-811 VEYTQEGSANEPIE
+811 VEYTQEGNANEPIE
-825 NEPVMTETIKVSATL
+825 NESVMTETIKVSATL
-840 TGSTDVDFDPDKPH
+840 TGSTDVEFDPDKPH

-928 PLTVAVKGA
+928 PLKVAVKGA

-948 SGSFARI
+948 SGSFARV

-1027 EISENLQPTLE
+1027 EISKNLQPTLE

-1059 LDMAPAGMTVTPTR
+1059 LNMAPAGMTVTPTR

-1096 NTGAEIKGLSGVSI
+1096 NTGAEITGLSGVKI

-1152 VITQASD
+1152 VITQASG

-1183 MQGDLH
+1183 MQGDRH
-1189 TARYQYAPNKDA
+1189 TASYQYAPNKDA

-1213 AEVKA
+1213 ARVEA
-1218 VIAAANGAEYTVQGA
+1218 VIAAANGKEYTVQGV
-1233 LGVEDTA
+1233 LGVEDA
-1240 HMTDGITSI
+1240 DHMTDDITSI

-1262 GLQEGRWTLKAI
+1262 GLQEGRWTLKTI

-1285 YDEETGVTVDVA
+1285 YDEENGVTVDVA

-1310 VTLSGNSQNFTGYF
+1310 VTLSGNSQSFTGYF

-1346 AITVDNVKV
+1346 GIGTVSDITV
-1355 SYTRGQVSLDTYGYT
+1355 SYTRGAVGLNSEYGYGGGGTKPVVNST
-1370 SDAPSPQI
+1370 STLKSGSQTTYQI
-1378 TGTGSPKN
+1378 G
-1386 GSATEYHISE
+1386 EL
-1396 MNFQMAGAYK
+1396 NFQEAGPYTNAIVQLK
-1406 SAEVTLTINGVSG
+1406 LGGDTI
-1419 TAGKVNGVVLKYMVN
+1419 TAGKDGTGTVLKYVVG
-1434 GKASDTCP
+1434 GKASDNVP
-1442 QFDVKWTAP
+1442 QFKVTWKSPDVKFTETDPAVNTKFNGDTNGDKSNVEAVYNRIRADKSSTVNLGKGESGYYMESHYEASYSSCFGTITSYTQSKATAQLSNAGDKFTKATFTVPSKNYP
-1451 NVTVTGVSPG
+1451 NKNFDMVFSFTQSSLSNKQNVGGKDGDSRRVLGTTTASTIVLEYNG
-1461 TSEKLTIGA
+1461 TS
-1470 SGYNYEDN
+1470 
-1478 VWNYFEDHL
+1478 
-1487 LTVYSY
+1487 
-1493 YTRTTALGQH
+1493 YT
-1503 QCKLSEATLKITNAG
+1503 
-1518 SRVSKAEITYS
+1518 
-1529 WTSNGGTWKNSWTFN
+1529 
-1544 SDKST
+1544 
-1549 DTSTIGAGDNEWWG
+1549 
-1563 SYGSR
+1563 
-1568 RDITGTVSLAT
+1568 
-1579 GEKIAYSFA
+1579 
-1588 GGLTISTIKMTC
+1588 
-1600 DGKDYIVKL
+1600 VKL
-1609 SEPLVIRQA
+1609 A
-1618 SATLPASLKYEAN
+1618 
-1631 SDFPEF
+1631 
-1637 SVSGY
+1637 
-1642 TSIGGTGVPVTVTL
+1642 
-1656 PNSDQ
+1656 
-1661 KITHTEI
+1661 H
-1668 VNVDG
+1668 
-1673 GSTPVKTETQKF
+1673 
-1685 YVLESDNIDALK
+1685 
-1697 KEDAGKGK
+1697 
-1705 TQTRTQKL
+1705 
-1713 KEYTRTIQTDTVKAT
+1713 
-1728 QETYEVTYQLDGWTI
+1728 QLD
-1743 YARTYKE
+1743 
-1750 GVGTWNSQGTFK
+1750 VF
-1762 KAGSTFTG
+1762 
-1770 NGVYKAVPHF
+1770 
-1780 KVVEKV
+1780 
-1786 LKSSNPQ
+1786 NP
-1793 ELQRITTTDVFT
+1793 
-1805 TTVSRSQTRS
+1805 
-1815 AKGWGVY
+1815 
-1822 WWGDWS
+1822 
-1828 NWNAYAAATIQD
+1828 N
-1840 KSYVLSNPKI
+1840 
-1850 EWK
+1850 

>member
-33 AIISAASATYAWITL
+33 AIISAASATYAWVTL

-63 NGSLEIAMANGTGA
+63 NGSLEIAMANSTGA
-77 APGRSAAGDSTGK
+77 APGRSTAGDSTGK

-155 AYTYYDPGAT
+155 AYTYYDPNAT
-165 TAGGMF
+165 SAGGMF

-242 AQNVIDKKST
+242 AQNVIDKKPT
-252 STLDVTMY
+252 STLDVTIY

-278 TGESYVHMANL
+278 TGESYVYMANL
-289 YDVLTENKHNGEW
+289 YDVLKGDNQGQW
-302 FVGTNALEELIT
+302 FVGTNALEDLIA
-314 AYNRGDKQLEG
+314 AYKGNTLPEG
-325 FIKAA
+325 FTKAA

-352 DDFSDLTTDQ
+352 DDFSDLTPDQ

-375 SGSTVYWSNINTQIN
+375 SGSTVYWSDINTQIN

-409 NMNTAMKVL
+409 NMSTAMKVL
-418 KGANPHSAVLHKG
+418 RGANPHSAVLHKG

-452 DPAGLGTIGALAG
+452 DPAGLGDIAALAG

-589 QKVEVVAYQKNGK
+589 EKVEVVAYQKNGK
-602 YYYIDDGN
+602 YYYIDEKN
-610 VETEIPSEWNLSYT
+610 AEREIPPEMGFSYT
-624 PKMDTREVV
+624 PKMNTREVV

-694 DGNLIGAATMD
+694 EGNLIGAATMD
-705 TEHYYAE
+705 TEHYYPE

-795 QTGEKDSE
+795 QTGETDNE

-811 VEYTQEGSANEPIE
+811 VEYTQEGNANEPIE

-840 TGSTDVDFDPDKPH
+840 TGSTDVEFDPNKPH

-895 GADWTGTMTFD
+895 GADWTGTMTFN

-916 WVNGVEYDLSHD
+916 WVNGGEYDLSHD
-928 PLTVAVKGA
+928 PLKVAVKGA

-948 SGSFARI
+948 SGSFARV

-1027 EISENLQPTLE
+1027 EISKNLQPTLE

-1096 NTGAEIKGLSGVSI
+1096 NTGAEITGLSGVKI

-1117 VTGGLDADLTWNAS
+1117 VTGGLDANLTWNAS

-1152 VITQASD
+1152 VITQASG

-1183 MQGDLH
+1183 MQGDRH
-1189 TARYQYAPNKDA
+1189 TASYQYAPNKDA

-1213 AEVKA
+1213 ARVEA
-1218 VIAAANGAEYTVQGA
+1218 VIAAANGKEYTVQGV
-1233 LGVEDTA
+1233 LGVEDA
-1240 HMTDGITSI
+1240 DHMTDDITSI

-1262 GLQEGRWTLKAI
+1262 GLQEGRWTLKTI

-1285 YDEETGVTVDVA
+1285 YDEENGVTVDVA

-1310 VTLSGNSQNFTGYF
+1310 VTLSGNSQSFTGYF

-1346 AITVDNVKV
+1346 GIGTVSDITV
-1355 SYTRGQVSLDTYGYT
+1355 SYTRGAVGLNSEYGYEGGGTKPVVNST
-1370 SDAPSPQI
+1370 STLKSGSQTTYQI
-1378 TGTGSPKN
+1378 GELN
-1386 GSATEYHISE
+1386 VQE
-1396 MNFQMAGAYK
+1396 AGPYTNAIVQLK
-1406 SAEVTLTINGVSG
+1406 LGGDTI
-1419 TAGKVNGVVLKYMVN
+1419 TAGKDGTGTVLKYVVG
-1434 GKASDTCP
+1434 GKASDNVP
-1442 QFDVKWTAP
+1442 QFKVTWKSPDVKFTETDPAVNTKFNGDTNGDKSNVEAVYNRIRADKSSTVNLGKGESGYYMESHYKASYSSCLGTITSYTQSKATAQLSNAGDKFTKATFTVPSKNYP
-1451 NVTVTGVSPG
+1451 NKNFDMVFSFTQSSLSNKQNVGGKDGDSRRVLGTTTASTIVLEYNG
-1461 TSEKLTIGA
+1461 TS
-1470 SGYNYEDN
+1470 
-1478 VWNYFEDHL
+1478 
-1487 LTVYSY
+1487 
-1493 YTRTTALGQH
+1493 YT
-1503 QCKLSEATLKITNAG
+1503 
-1518 SRVSKAEITYS
+1518 
-1529 WTSNGGTWKNSWTFN
+1529 
-1544 SDKST
+1544 
-1549 DTSTIGAGDNEWWG
+1549 
-1563 SYGSR
+1563 
-1568 RDITGTVSLAT
+1568 
-1579 GEKIAYSFA
+1579 
-1588 GGLTISTIKMTC
+1588 
-1600 DGKDYIVKL
+1600 VKL
-1609 SEPLVIRQA
+1609 A
-1618 SATLPASLKYEAN
+1618 
-1631 SDFPEF
+1631 
-1637 SVSGY
+1637 
-1642 TSIGGTGVPVTVTL
+1642 
-1656 PNSDQ
+1656 
-1661 KITHTEI
+1661 H
-1668 VNVDG
+1668 
-1673 GSTPVKTETQKF
+1673 
-1685 YVLESDNIDALK
+1685 
-1697 KEDAGKGK
+1697 
-1705 TQTRTQKL
+1705 
-1713 KEYTRTIQTDTVKAT
+1713 
-1728 QETYEVTYQLDGWTI
+1728 QLD
-1743 YARTYKE
+1743 
-1750 GVGTWNSQGTFK
+1750 
-1762 KAGSTFTG
+1762 
-1770 NGVYKAVPHF
+1770 VY
-1780 KVVEKV
+1780 
-1786 LKSSNPQ
+1786 NP
-1793 ELQRITTTDVFT
+1793 
-1805 TTVSRSQTRS
+1805 
-1815 AKGWGVY
+1815 
-1822 WWGDWS
+1822 
-1828 NWNAYAAATIQD
+1828 N
-1840 KSYVLSNPKI
+1840 
-1850 EWK
+1850 

>member
-33 AIISAASATYAWITL
+33 AIISAASATYAWVTL

-63 NGSLEIAMANGTGA
+63 NGSLEIAMANSTGA
-77 APGRSAAGDSTGK
+77 APGRSTAGDSTGK

-155 AYTYYDPGAT
+155 AYTYYDPNAT
-165 TAGGMF
+165 SAGGMF

-242 AQNVIDKKST
+242 AQNVIDKKPT
-252 STLDVTMY
+252 STLDVTIY

-278 TGESYVHMANL
+278 TGESYVYMANL
-289 YDVLTENKHNGEW
+289 YDVLKGDNQGQW
-302 FVGTNALEELIT
+302 FVGTNALEDLIA
-314 AYNRGDKQLEG
+314 AYKGNTLPEG
-325 FIKAA
+325 FTKAA

-352 DDFSDLTTDQ
+352 DDFSDLTPDQ

-375 SGSTVYWSNINTQIN
+375 SGSTVYWSDINTQIN

-409 NMNTAMKVL
+409 NMSTAMKVL
-418 KGANPHSAVLHKG
+418 RGANPHSAVLHKG

-452 DPAGLGTIGALAG
+452 DPAGLGGIAALAG

-589 QKVEVVAYQKNGK
+589 EKVEVVAYQKNGK
-602 YYYIDDGN
+602 YYYIDEKN
-610 VETEIPSEWNLSYT
+610 AEREIPPEMGFSYT
-624 PKMDTREVV
+624 PKMNTREVV

-694 DGNLIGAATMD
+694 EGNLIGAATMD
-705 TEHYYAE
+705 TEHYYPE

-734 DGDAVYGLMP
+734 DGDAVYGLTP

-795 QTGEKDSE
+795 QTGETDNE

-811 VEYTQEGSANEPIE
+811 VEYTQEGNANEPIE

-840 TGSTDVDFDPDKPH
+840 TGSTDVEFDPNKPH

-895 GADWTGTMTFD
+895 GADWTGTMTFN

-928 PLTVAVKGA
+928 PLKVAVKGA

-948 SGSFARI
+948 SGSFARV

-1027 EISENLQPTLE
+1027 EISKNLQPTLE

-1096 NTGAEIKGLSGVSI
+1096 NTGAEITGLSGVKI

-1117 VTGGLDADLTWNAS
+1117 VTGGLDANLTWNAS

-1152 VITQASD
+1152 VITQASG

-1183 MQGDLH
+1183 MQGDRH
-1189 TARYQYAPNKDA
+1189 TASYQYAPNKDA

-1213 AEVKA
+1213 ARVEA
-1218 VIAAANGAEYTVQGA
+1218 VIAAANGKEYTVQGV
-1233 LGVEDTA
+1233 LGVEDA
-1240 HMTDGITSI
+1240 DHMTDDITSI

-1262 GLQEGRWTLKAI
+1262 GLQEGRWTLKTI

-1285 YDEETGVTVDVA
+1285 YDEENGVTVDVA

-1310 VTLSGNSQNFTGYF
+1310 VTLSGNSQSFTGYF

-1346 AITVDNVKV
+1346 GIGTVSDITV
-1355 SYTRGQVSLDTYGYT
+1355 SYTRGAVGLNSEYGYEGGGTKPVVNST
-1370 SDAPSPQI
+1370 STLKSGSQTTYQI
-1378 TGTGSPKN
+1378 G
-1386 GSATEYHISE
+1386 EL
-1396 MNFQMAGAYK
+1396 NFQEAGPYTNAIVQLK
-1406 SAEVTLTINGVSG
+1406 LGGDTI
-1419 TAGKVNGVVLKYMVN
+1419 TAGKDGTGTVLKYVVG
-1434 GKASDTCP
+1434 GKASDNVP
-1442 QFDVKWTAP
+1442 QFKVTWASPDVKFTATNP
-1451 NVTVTGVSPG
+1451 AVGKS
-1461 TSEKLTIGA
+1461 
-1470 SGYNYEDN
+1470 
-1478 VWNYFEDHL
+1478 F
-1487 LTVYSY
+1487 
-1493 YTRTTALGQH
+1493 TAREGSTLG
-1503 QCKLSEATLKITNAG
+1503 
-1518 SRVSKAEITYS
+1518 
-1529 WTSNGGTWKNSWTFN
+1529 
-1544 SDKST
+1544 
-1549 DTSTIGAGDNEWWG
+1549 
-1563 SYGSR
+1563 
-1568 RDITGTVSLAT
+1568 
-1579 GEKIAYSFA
+1579 
-1588 GGLTISTIKMTC
+1588 
-1600 DGKDYIVKL
+1600 DGKDITVQNTIEEGGHKCTVYFEKGCSSHTPSKATAKL
-1609 SEPLVIRQA
+1609 SGAGKFETAILSFPNKSDADYPTVYTFA
-1618 SATLPASLKYEAN
+1618 SSKLTDNQSVGVFSGNRKVLGTQIKTDIVLKYSNVE
-1631 SDFPEF
+1631 
-1637 SVSGY
+1637 Y
-1642 TSIGGTGVPVTVTL
+1642 TVNLEVPVTLENTL
-1656 PNSDQ
+1656 
-1661 KITHTEI
+1661 
-1668 VNVDG
+1668 
-1673 GSTPVKTETQKF
+1673 
-1685 YVLESDNIDALK
+1685 
-1697 KEDAGKGK
+1697 
-1705 TQTRTQKL
+1705 
-1713 KEYTRTIQTDTVKAT
+1713 
-1728 QETYEVTYQLDGWTI
+1728 
-1743 YARTYKE
+1743 
-1750 GVGTWNSQGTFK
+1750 
-1762 KAGSTFTG
+1762 
-1770 NGVYKAVPHF
+1770 
-1780 KVVEKV
+1780 
-1786 LKSSNPQ
+1786 
-1793 ELQRITTTDVFT
+1793 
-1805 TTVSRSQTRS
+1805 
-1815 AKGWGVY
+1815 
-1822 WWGDWS
+1822 
-1828 NWNAYAAATIQD
+1828 
-1840 KSYVLSNPKI
+1840 
-1850 EWK
+1850 

>member
-77 APGRSAAGDSTGK
+77 APGRSAAGDSTGA

-155 AYTYYDPGAT
+155 AYTYYDPKAT
-165 TAGGMF
+165 NAGGMF

-191 NLEGAEQ
+191 NLEGKEQ
-198 MNELLKA
+198 MNELLSA
-205 ANSSLT
+205 ATTSLNV
-211 TAKTNYAKITDETKE
+211 AKGNYGIITNEEKD
-226 PGKSYI
+226 PGKGYI

-242 AQNVIDKKST
+242 AQNVIDRKET
-252 STLDVTMY
+252 STLDVTDY
-260 VPDLYEMVQ
+260 VHDLYKMVQ

-289 YDVLTENKHNGEW
+289 YDVLRGDNQGRW
-302 FVGTNALEELIT
+302 FVGTDALEELIT
-314 AYNRGDKQLEG
+314 LYKRNELPEG
-325 FIKAA
+325 FTKAA

-346 LKKGAK
+346 LKKGTK
-352 DDFSDLTTDQ
+352 DDFSDLRPDQ
-362 QKKSLAYWAYQAQ
+362 QKKSLAYWAYLAK
-375 SGSTVYWSNINTQIN
+375 SGTTVYWSNINTQIN

-409 NMNTAMKVL
+409 NISTALKVL
-418 KGANPHSAVLHKG
+418 RGPSPHSAVLHKG

-446 KITITV
+446 KISITV
-452 DPAGLGTIGALAG
+452 DPAGLGTAGALAG
-465 KQTLD
+465 KQTLN
-470 AIVTTDAGDPY
+470 AIVTTDAGAPY
-481 DAPTDIEAIK
+481 DAPADIEAIK

-532 NGTDTDG
+532 NGKDTDG
-539 KSYTKTTEPL
+539 NSYTKTTEPL

-589 QKVEVVAYQKNGK
+589 QKVEVVAYQKDGK

-694 DGNLIGAATMD
+694 EGNLIGAATMD

-722 DKTSAVKLGVDK
+722 DKTSALKLGVDK
-734 DGDAVYGLMP
+734 DGDDVYGLMP

-795 QTGEKDSE
+795 QTGTTDDED
-803 GNPITTTT
+803 NPITTTT

-840 TGSTDVDFDPDKPH
+840 TGSTDVDFDPNKPH
-854 SVGVNVKVEG
+854 SVDVNVKVEG
-864 SADPRN
+864 SANPSN

-880 STQGVQQDIVTLSGN
+880 STQGVQQDKVTLSGN

-916 WVNGVEYDLSHD
+916 WVDGVEYDLSHD

-937 SVSSLTCDAIT
+937 SVNSLTCDAIT
-948 SGSFARI
+948 QASGNFARI

-975 TPSRVNGIFMDEDGR
+975 IPSRVNGIFMDEDGR

-995 FYLEGGNWKGTATF
+995 FYLESGNWKGTATF

-1045 GTRISASAETQQKL
+1045 GTRISASAATQQKL

-1073 FVLDPSKGGKD
+1073 FVLDPSKGDKD

-1096 NTGAEIKGLSGVSI
+1096 NTGAEITGLSGVRI

-1117 VTGGLDADLTWNAS
+1117 VTGGLDANLTWNAS

-1152 VITQASD
+1152 VITQASGA
-1159 VSTITAATADTNSI
+1159 STITAATADTNSI

-1183 MQGDLH
+1183 MQGDPH
-1189 TARYQYAPNKDA
+1189 TDPYQYAPNKDA
-1201 RMTVAIAYSSAA
+1201 KMTVAIAYSSAA
-1213 AEVKA
+1213 DRIVA
-1218 VIAAANGAEYTVQGA
+1218 VIAAANGKEYTVEGT
-1233 LGVEDTA
+1233 LGIEDTE
-1240 HMTDGITSI
+1240 HMKDGITSI

-1274 TLYGVYYDGRY
+1274 TLYGVYYDGSY
-1285 YDEETGVTVDVA
+1285 YDGTNGVTVDVT

-1310 VTLSGNSQNFTGYF
+1310 VTLSGNSKNFTGYF

-1331 DFTVTVADYEGQAIE
+1331 DFTVTVADYEGQPIE

-1355 SYTRGQVSLDTYGYT
+1355 SYTRGTVSLDTYGYT

-1386 GSATEYHISE
+1386 GSATEYQISE

-1419 TAGKVNGVVLKYMVN
+1419 TAGKVNGVVLKYMIN
-1434 GKASDTCP
+1434 GKARDTCP

-1451 NVTVTGVSPG
+1451 TVKITALDPAPNKTYAVNAGGMSSGQIVCDTHTYISPDGFFAYMTDKATVVLTKVVGVSWPDM
-1461 TSEKLTIGA
+1461 TL
-1470 SGYNYEDN
+1470 
-1478 VWNYFEDHL
+1478 
-1487 LTVYSY
+1487 
-1493 YTRTTALGQH
+1493 
-1503 QCKLSEATLKITNAG
+1503 KLSNAG
-1518 SRVSKAEITYS
+1518 SKLSKDNTAVFSVPKANGADAPQNYTFTANDQEKTMQIGNGAEDLFSGSRNHAGNQKMTTIAMNYGGVTYTLKLSDTVEIYEVNQPIGTIAFNTSSAAAESFPTQELPRTTITMPTMSDYTDTLTVGTPGEPKPTSKSETVYYKLRGGNYQYRTITTVRTETETTGETFGVTYQVTGWEITGVQIKDGKEVSK
-1529 WTSNGGTWKNSWTFN
+1529 
-1544 SDKST
+1544 
-1549 DTSTIGAGDNEWWG
+1549 
-1563 SYGSR
+1563 R
-1568 RDITGTVSLAT
+1568 TVKC
-1579 GEKIAYSFA
+1579 G
-1588 GGLTISTIKMTC
+1588 
-1600 DGKDYIVKL
+1600 
-1609 SEPLVIRQA
+1609 Q
-1618 SATLPASLKYEAN
+1618 
-1631 SDFPEF
+1631 
-1637 SVSGY
+1637 
-1642 TSIGGTGVPVTVTL
+1642 TVTL
-1656 PNSDQ
+1656 SYGINY
-1661 KITHTEI
+1661 
-1668 VNVDG
+1668 VA
-1673 GSTPVKTETQKF
+1673 TP
-1685 YVLESDNIDALK
+1685 ILK
-1697 KEDAGKGK
+1697 EVG
-1705 TQTRTQKL
+1705 TRTSL
-1713 KEYTRTIQTDTVKAT
+1713 
-1728 QETYEVTYQLDGWTI
+1728 
-1743 YARTYKE
+1743 
-1750 GVGTWNSQGTFK
+1750 
-1762 KAGSTFTG
+1762 GS
-1770 NGVYKAVPHF
+1770 K
-1780 KVVEKV
+1780 
-1786 LKSSNPQ
+1786 
-1793 ELQRITTTDVFT
+1793 
-1805 TTVSRSQTRS
+1805 TTVAWTEVVTATEFER
-1815 AKGWGVY
+1815 AFLEPKGTKL
-1822 WWGDWS
+1822 
-1828 NWNAYAAATIQD
+1828 NNADAVNNYVNSKLGTSSG
-1840 KSYVLSNPKI
+1840 SYEK
-1850 EWK
+1850 

>member
-11 QYRNELPRK
+11 QYRSELPRK

-48 SASPEVTSIDTTVAA
+48 SASPEVTSIDTTVTA

-155 AYTYYDPGAT
+155 AYTYYDPNAT
-165 TAGGMF
+165 SAGGMF

-242 AQNVIDKKST
+242 AQNVINKKPT

-278 TGESYVHMANL
+278 TGEGYVYMANL
-289 YDVLTENKHNGEW
+289 YDVLKGDNQGQW
-302 FVGTNALEELIT
+302 FVGTNALEDLIA
-314 AYNRGDKQLEG
+314 AYKGNTLPEG
-325 FIKAA
+325 FTKAA

-346 LKKGAK
+346 LKQGTK
-352 DDFSDLTTDQ
+352 DDFSDLTQ
-362 QKKSLAYWAYQAQ
+362 SQKNSSLAYWAYQAQ
-375 SGSTVYWSNINTQIN
+375 SGSTVYWSDINTQIN

-409 NMNTAMKVL
+409 NMSTAMKVL
-418 KGANPHSAVLHKG
+418 RGANPHSAVLHKG

-452 DPAGLGTIGALAG
+452 DPAGLGGIAALAG

-532 NGTDTDG
+532 NGIDTDG
-539 KSYTKTTEPL
+539 NSYTKTTEPL

-575 NTYDAFTGTGTVEG
+575 NTYEAFTGTGTVGG
-589 QKVEVVAYQKNGK
+589 QEIKKVTYQKEDGK
-602 YYYIDDGN
+602 YYYIDVNDA
-610 VETEIPSEWNLSYT
+610 ETEVPSEWNLSYE

-694 DGNLIGAATMD
+694 EGNLIGAATMD
-705 TEHYYAE
+705 TEHYYPE

-795 QTGEKDSE
+795 QTGETDNE

-811 VEYTQEGSANEPIE
+811 VEYTQEGNANEPIE

-840 TGSTDVDFDPDKPH
+840 TGSTDVEFDPNKPH

-895 GADWTGTMTFD
+895 GADWTGTMTFN

-928 PLTVAVKGA
+928 PLKVAVKGA

-948 SGSFARI
+948 SGSFARV

-1027 EISENLQPTLE
+1027 EISKNLQPTLE

-1096 NTGAEIKGLSGVSI
+1096 NTGAEITGLSGVKI

-1152 VITQASD
+1152 VITQASG

-1183 MQGDLH
+1183 MQGDRH
-1189 TARYQYAPNKDA
+1189 TASYQYAPNKDA

-1213 AEVKA
+1213 ARVEA
-1218 VIAAANGAEYTVQGA
+1218 VIAAANGKEYTVQGV
-1233 LGVEDTA
+1233 LGVEDA
-1240 HMTDGITSI
+1240 DHMTDDITSI

-1262 GLQEGRWTLKAI
+1262 GLQEGRWTLKTI

-1285 YDEETGVTVDVA
+1285 YDEENGVTVDVA

-1310 VTLSGNSQNFTGYF
+1310 VTLSGNSQRFTGYF

-1346 AITVDNVKV
+1346 GIGTVSDITV
-1355 SYTRGQVSLDTYGYT
+1355 SYTRGAVGLNSEYGYEGGGTKPVVNST
-1370 SDAPSPQI
+1370 STLKSGSQTTYQI
-1378 TGTGSPKN
+1378 G
-1386 GSATEYHISE
+1386 EL
-1396 MNFQMAGAYK
+1396 NFQEAGPYTNAIVQLK
-1406 SAEVTLTINGVSG
+1406 LGGDTI
-1419 TAGKVNGVVLKYMVN
+1419 TAGKDGTGTVLKYVVG
-1434 GKASDTCP
+1434 GKANDNVP
-1442 QFDVKWTAP
+1442 QFKVTWKSPDVKFTETDPAVNTKFNGDTNGNKSNVEAVYNRIRADKSSTVNLGKGESGYYMESHYEASYSSCFGTITSYTQSKATAQLSNAGDKFTKATFTVPSKNYP
-1451 NVTVTGVSPG
+1451 NKNFDMVFSFTQSSLSNKQNVGGKDGDSRRVLGTTTASTIVLEYNG
-1461 TSEKLTIGA
+1461 TS
-1470 SGYNYEDN
+1470 
-1478 VWNYFEDHL
+1478 
-1487 LTVYSY
+1487 
-1493 YTRTTALGQH
+1493 YT
-1503 QCKLSEATLKITNAG
+1503 
-1518 SRVSKAEITYS
+1518 
-1529 WTSNGGTWKNSWTFN
+1529 
-1544 SDKST
+1544 
-1549 DTSTIGAGDNEWWG
+1549 
-1563 SYGSR
+1563 
-1568 RDITGTVSLAT
+1568 
-1579 GEKIAYSFA
+1579 
-1588 GGLTISTIKMTC
+1588 
-1600 DGKDYIVKL
+1600 VKL
-1609 SEPLVIRQA
+1609 A
-1618 SATLPASLKYEAN
+1618 
-1631 SDFPEF
+1631 
-1637 SVSGY
+1637 
-1642 TSIGGTGVPVTVTL
+1642 
-1656 PNSDQ
+1656 
-1661 KITHTEI
+1661 H
-1668 VNVDG
+1668 
-1673 GSTPVKTETQKF
+1673 
-1685 YVLESDNIDALK
+1685 
-1697 KEDAGKGK
+1697 
-1705 TQTRTQKL
+1705 
-1713 KEYTRTIQTDTVKAT
+1713 
-1728 QETYEVTYQLDGWTI
+1728 QLD
-1743 YARTYKE
+1743 
-1750 GVGTWNSQGTFK
+1750 
-1762 KAGSTFTG
+1762 
-1770 NGVYKAVPHF
+1770 VY
-1780 KVVEKV
+1780 
-1786 LKSSNPQ
+1786 NP
-1793 ELQRITTTDVFT
+1793 
-1805 TTVSRSQTRS
+1805 
-1815 AKGWGVY
+1815 
-1822 WWGDWS
+1822 
-1828 NWNAYAAATIQD
+1828 N
-1840 KSYVLSNPKI
+1840 
-1850 EWK
+1850 

>member
-63 NGSLEIAMANGTGA
+63 NGSLEIAMANSTGA
-77 APGRSAAGDSTGK
+77 APGRYAAGDSTGT

-120 PAALNSTTGL
+120 PAALNGTTGL
-130 LTNPLYGVEYGDDGR
+130 LSNPLYGVEYGDDGR
-145 VTGTVNGDDF
+145 VTGMVVGDDF
-155 AYTYYDPGAT
+155 AYTYYDPNAT
-165 TAGGMF
+165 STGGMF

-191 NLEGAEQ
+191 NLEGMEQ
-198 MNELLKA
+198 MNELLNA
-205 ANSSLT
+205 AHSSLN
-211 TAKTNYAKITDETKE
+211 TAKDNYAKITDEKKE

-242 AQNVIDKKST
+242 AQNVIDKKPT
-252 STLDVTMY
+252 NTLDVTMY
-260 VPDLYEMVQ
+260 VPDLYKMVQ

-302 FVGTNALEELIT
+302 FVGTNAVEELIT
-314 AYNRGDKQLEG
+314 AYKKNTLPEG
-325 FIKAA
+325 FTKAA

-352 DDFSDLTTDQ
+352 DDFSDLTPDQ

-375 SGSTVYWSNINTQIN
+375 SGSTVYWSDINTQIN

-409 NMNTAMKVL
+409 NMSTAMKVL
-418 KGANPHSAVLHKG
+418 RGANPHSAVLHKG

-452 DPAGLGTIGALAG
+452 DPAGLGGIAALAG

-470 AIVTTDAGDPY
+470 AIVTTNAGDPY

-575 NTYDAFTGTGTVEG
+575 NTYEAFTGTGTVGG
-589 QKVEVVAYQKNGK
+589 QEIKKVTYQKEDGK
-602 YYYIDDGN
+602 YYYIDVNDA
-610 VETEIPSEWNLSYT
+610 ETEVPSEWNLSYE

-694 DGNLIGAATMD
+694 EGNLIGAATMD
-705 TEHYYAE
+705 TEHYYPE

-795 QTGEKDSE
+795 QTGETDNE

-811 VEYTQEGSANEPIE
+811 VEYTQEGNANEPIE

-840 TGSTDVDFDPDKPH
+840 TGSTDVEFDPKKPH

-880 STQGVQQDIVTLSGN
+880 STQGVQQDIVKLSSN
-895 GADWTGTMTFD
+895 GADWTGTMTFN

-928 PLTVAVKGA
+928 PLKVAVKGA

-948 SGSFARI
+948 SGSFARV

-1027 EISENLQPTLE
+1027 EISKNLQPTLE

-1096 NTGAEIKGLSGVSI
+1096 NTGAEITGLSGVKI

-1152 VITQASD
+1152 VITQASG

-1183 MQGDLH
+1183 MQGDRH
-1189 TARYQYAPNKDA
+1189 TASYQYAPNKDA

-1213 AEVKA
+1213 ARVEA
-1218 VIAAANGAEYTVQGA
+1218 VIAAANGKEYTVQGV
-1233 LGVEDTA
+1233 LGVEDA
-1240 HMTDGITSI
+1240 DHMTDDITSI

-1262 GLQEGRWTLKAI
+1262 GLQEGRWTLKTI

-1285 YDEETGVTVDVA
+1285 YDEENGVTVDVA

-1310 VTLSGNSQNFTGYF
+1310 VTLSGNSQSFTGYF

-1346 AITVDNVKV
+1346 GIGTVSDITV
-1355 SYTRGQVSLDTYGYT
+1355 SYTRGAVGLNSEYGYEGGGTKPVVNST
-1370 SDAPSPQI
+1370 STLKSGSQTTYQI
-1378 TGTGSPKN
+1378 G
-1386 GSATEYHISE
+1386 EL
-1396 MNFQMAGAYK
+1396 NFQEAGPYTNAIVQLK
-1406 SAEVTLTINGVSG
+1406 LGGDTI
-1419 TAGKVNGVVLKYMVN
+1419 TAGKDGTGTVLKYVVG
-1434 GKASDTCP
+1434 GKASDNVP
-1442 QFDVKWTAP
+1442 QFKVTWKSPDVKFTETDPAVNTKFNGDTNGDKSNVEAVYNRIRADKSSTVNLGKGESGYYMESHYEASYSSCFGTITSYTQSKATAQLSNAGDKFTKATFTVPSKNYP
-1451 NVTVTGVSPG
+1451 NKNFDMVFSFTQSSLSNKQNVGGKDGDSRRVLGTTTASTIVLEYNG
-1461 TSEKLTIGA
+1461 TS
-1470 SGYNYEDN
+1470 
-1478 VWNYFEDHL
+1478 
-1487 LTVYSY
+1487 
-1493 YTRTTALGQH
+1493 YT
-1503 QCKLSEATLKITNAG
+1503 
-1518 SRVSKAEITYS
+1518 
-1529 WTSNGGTWKNSWTFN
+1529 
-1544 SDKST
+1544 
-1549 DTSTIGAGDNEWWG
+1549 
-1563 SYGSR
+1563 
-1568 RDITGTVSLAT
+1568 
-1579 GEKIAYSFA
+1579 
-1588 GGLTISTIKMTC
+1588 
-1600 DGKDYIVKL
+1600 VKL
-1609 SEPLVIRQA
+1609 A
-1618 SATLPASLKYEAN
+1618 
-1631 SDFPEF
+1631 
-1637 SVSGY
+1637 
-1642 TSIGGTGVPVTVTL
+1642 
-1656 PNSDQ
+1656 
-1661 KITHTEI
+1661 H
-1668 VNVDG
+1668 
-1673 GSTPVKTETQKF
+1673 
-1685 YVLESDNIDALK
+1685 
-1697 KEDAGKGK
+1697 
-1705 TQTRTQKL
+1705 
-1713 KEYTRTIQTDTVKAT
+1713 
-1728 QETYEVTYQLDGWTI
+1728 QLD
-1743 YARTYKE
+1743 
-1750 GVGTWNSQGTFK
+1750 VF
-1762 KAGSTFTG
+1762 
-1770 NGVYKAVPHF
+1770 
-1780 KVVEKV
+1780 
-1786 LKSSNPQ
+1786 NP
-1793 ELQRITTTDVFT
+1793 
-1805 TTVSRSQTRS
+1805 
-1815 AKGWGVY
+1815 
-1822 WWGDWS
+1822 
-1828 NWNAYAAATIQD
+1828 N
-1840 KSYVLSNPKI
+1840 
-1850 EWK
+1850 

>member
-33 AIISAASATYAWITL
+33 AIISAASATYAWVTL

-63 NGSLEIAMANGTGA
+63 NGSLEIAMANSTGA
-77 APGRSAAGDSTGK
+77 APGRSTAGDSTGT

-120 PAALNSTTGL
+120 PAALNGTTGL
-130 LTNPLYGVEYGDDGR
+130 LSNPLYGVEYGDDGR
-145 VTGTVNGDDF
+145 VTGMVVGDDF
-155 AYTYYDPGAT
+155 AYTYYDPNAT
-165 TAGGMF
+165 SKGGMF

-191 NLEGAEQ
+191 NLEGMEQ
-198 MNELLKA
+198 MNELLNA
-205 ANSSLT
+205 ANSSLN
-211 TAKTNYAKITDETKE
+211 TAKDKYAKITDEKKE

-242 AQNVIDKKST
+242 AQNVIDKKPT
-252 STLDVTMY
+252 NTLDVTMY
-260 VPDLYEMVQ
+260 VPDLYKMVQ

-289 YDVLTENKHNGEW
+289 YDVLTENKHKGEW
-302 FVGTNALEELIT
+302 FVGTNALEDLIA
-314 AYNRGDKQLEG
+314 AYKGNTLPEG
-325 FIKAA
+325 FTKAA

-352 DDFSDLTTDQ
+352 DDFSDLTPDQ

-375 SGSTVYWSNINTQIN
+375 SGSTVYWSDINTQIN

-409 NMNTAMKVL
+409 NMSTAMKVL
-418 KGANPHSAVLHKG
+418 RGANPHSAVLHKG

-452 DPAGLGTIGALAG
+452 DPAGLGGIAALAG

-532 NGTDTDG
+532 NGRDTDG
-539 KSYTKTTEPL
+539 NSYTKTTEPL

-575 NTYDAFTGTGTVEG
+575 NTYDAFTGTGTVKG
-589 QKVEVVAYQKNGK
+589 QKVEVVAYQKKDGK
-602 YYYIDDGN
+602 YYYIDEKN
-610 VETEIPSEWNLSYT
+610 AEKEIPSGMGLSYT

-694 DGNLIGAATMD
+694 EGNLIGAATMD
-705 TEHYYAE
+705 TEHYYPE

-795 QTGEKDSE
+795 QTGETDNE

-811 VEYTQEGSANEPIE
+811 VEYTQEGNANEPIE

-840 TGSTDVDFDPDKPH
+840 TGSTDVEFDPNKPH

-895 GADWTGTMTFD
+895 GADWTGTMTFN

-928 PLTVAVKGA
+928 PLKVAVKGA

-948 SGSFARI
+948 SGSFARV

-975 TPSRVNGIFMDEDGR
+975 IPSRVNGIFMDEDGR

-1027 EISENLQPTLE
+1027 EISKNLQPTLE

-1045 GTRISASAETQQKL
+1045 GTRISAGAETQQKL
-1059 LDMAPAGMTVTPTR
+1059 LNMAPAGMTVTPTR

-1096 NTGAEIKGLSGVSI
+1096 NTGAEITGLSGVKI

-1152 VITQASD
+1152 VITQASG

-1183 MQGDLH
+1183 MQGDRH
-1189 TARYQYAPNKDA
+1189 TASYQYAPNKDA

-1213 AEVKA
+1213 ARVEA
-1218 VIAAANGAEYTVQGA
+1218 VIAAANGKEYTVQGV
-1233 LGVEDTA
+1233 LGVEDA
-1240 HMTDGITSI
+1240 GHMTDDITSI

-1262 GLQEGRWTLKAI
+1262 GLQEGRWTLKTI

-1285 YDEETGVTVDVA
+1285 YDEENGVTVDVA

-1310 VTLSGNSQNFTGYF
+1310 VTLSGNSQRFTGYF

-1346 AITVDNVKV
+1346 GIGTVSDITV
-1355 SYTRGQVSLDTYGYT
+1355 SYTRGAVGVNSEYGYEGGGTKPVVNST
-1370 SDAPSPQI
+1370 STLKSGSQTTYQI
-1378 TGTGSPKN
+1378 G
-1386 GSATEYHISE
+1386 EL
-1396 MNFQMAGAYK
+1396 NFQEAGPYTNAIVQLK
-1406 SAEVTLTINGVSG
+1406 LGGDTI
-1419 TAGKVNGVVLKYMVN
+1419 TAGKDGTGTVLKYVVGGM
-1434 GKASDTCP
+1434 ASDNVP
-1442 QFDVKWTAP
+1442 QFKVTWASPDVKFTA
-1451 NVTVTGVSPG
+1451 TDPG
-1461 TSEKLTIGA
+1461 TETSFDVAVSGSGGDYKTQKMKNTIEENGHKCTVYVKYEKGCFTPSWTLSKVTAELNDAGNNYISATIVFPNKSNKDKPVTYSFKPARPTNKQTVSYINGA
-1470 SGYNYEDN
+1470 S
-1478 VWNYFEDHL
+1478 
-1487 LTVYSY
+1487 
-1493 YTRTTALGQH
+1493 R
-1503 QCKLSEATLKITNAG
+1503 QCIGTQVKDRIEMD
-1518 SRVSKAEITYS
+1518 Y
-1529 WTSNGGTWKNSWTFN
+1529 GGV
-1544 SDKST
+1544 
-1549 DTSTIGAGDNEWWG
+1549 I
-1563 SYGSR
+1563 Y
-1568 RDITGTVSLAT
+1568 TVSLA
-1579 GEKIAYSFA
+1579 A
-1588 GGLTISTIKMTC
+1588 
-1600 DGKDYIVKL
+1600 
-1609 SEPLVIRQA
+1609 
-1618 SATLPASLKYEAN
+1618 
-1631 SDFPEF
+1631 
-1637 SVSGY
+1637 
-1642 TSIGGTGVPVTVTL
+1642 PVT
-1656 PNSDQ
+1656 
-1661 KITHTEI
+1661 
-1668 VNVDG
+1668 
-1673 GSTPVKTETQKF
+1673 
-1685 YVLESDNIDALK
+1685 
-1697 KEDAGKGK
+1697 
-1705 TQTRTQKL
+1705 
-1713 KEYTRTIQTDTVKAT
+1713 
-1728 QETYEVTYQLDGWTI
+1728 
-1743 YARTYKE
+1743 
-1750 GVGTWNSQGTFK
+1750 
-1762 KAGSTFTG
+1762 
-1770 NGVYKAVPHF
+1770 
-1780 KVVEKV
+1780 
-1786 LKSSNPQ
+1786 
-1793 ELQRITTTDVFT
+1793 
-1805 TTVSRSQTRS
+1805 
-1815 AKGWGVY
+1815 
-1822 WWGDWS
+1822 
-1828 NWNAYAAATIQD
+1828 
-1840 KSYVLSNPKI
+1840 LSNPC
-1850 EWK
+1850 

>member
-33 AIISAASATYAWITL
+33 AIISAASATYAWVTL

-63 NGSLEIAMANGTGA
+63 NGSLEIAMANSTGA
-77 APGRSAAGDSTGK
+77 APGRSTAGDSTGK

-155 AYTYYDPGAT
+155 AYTYYDPNAT
-165 TAGGMF
+165 SAGGMF

-242 AQNVIDKKST
+242 AQNVIDKKPT

-260 VPDLYEMVQ
+260 VSDLYEMVQ

-278 TGESYVHMANL
+278 TGESYVYMANL
-289 YDVLTENKHNGEW
+289 YDVLKGDNQGQW
-302 FVGTNALEELIT
+302 FVGTNALEDLIA
-314 AYNRGDKQLEG
+314 AYKGNTLPEG
-325 FIKAA
+325 FTKAA

-352 DDFSDLTTDQ
+352 DDFSDLTPDQ

-375 SGSTVYWSNINTQIN
+375 SGSTVYWSDINTQIN

-409 NMNTAMKVL
+409 NMSTAMKVL
-418 KGANPHSAVLHKG
+418 RGDNPHSAVLHKG

-452 DPAGLGTIGALAG
+452 DPAGLGGIAALAG

-575 NTYDAFTGTGTVEG
+575 NTYEAFTGTGTVGG
-589 QKVEVVAYQKNGK
+589 QEIKKVTYQKEDGK
-602 YYYIDDGN
+602 YYYIDVNDA
-610 VETEIPSEWNLSYT
+610 ETEVPSEWNLSYE

-694 DGNLIGAATMD
+694 EGNLIGAATMD
-705 TEHYYAE
+705 TEHYYPE

-795 QTGEKDSE
+795 QTGETDNE

-811 VEYTQEGSANEPIE
+811 VEYTQEGNANEPIE

-840 TGSTDVDFDPDKPH
+840 TGSTDVEFDPNKPH

-895 GADWTGTMTFD
+895 GADWTGTMTFN

-928 PLTVAVKGA
+928 PLKVAVKGA

-948 SGSFARI
+948 SGSFARV

-1027 EISENLQPTLE
+1027 EISKNLQPTLE

-1059 LDMAPAGMTVTPTR
+1059 LNMAPAGMTVTPTR

-1096 NTGAEIKGLSGVSI
+1096 NTGAEITGLSGVKI

-1117 VTGGLDADLTWNAS
+1117 VTGGLDANLTWNAS

-1152 VITQASD
+1152 VITQASG

-1183 MQGDLH
+1183 MQGDRH
-1189 TARYQYAPNKDA
+1189 TASYQYAPNKDA

-1213 AEVKA
+1213 ARVEA
-1218 VIAAANGAEYTVQGA
+1218 VIAAANGKEYTVQGV
-1233 LGVEDTA
+1233 LGVEDA
-1240 HMTDGITSI
+1240 DHMTDDITSI

-1262 GLQEGRWTLKAI
+1262 GLQEGRWTLKTI

-1285 YDEETGVTVDVA
+1285 YDEENGVTVDVA

-1310 VTLSGNSQNFTGYF
+1310 VTLSGNSQSFTGYF

-1346 AITVDNVKV
+1346 GIGTVSDITV
-1355 SYTRGQVSLDTYGYT
+1355 SYTRGAVGLNSEYGYEGGGTKPVVNST
-1370 SDAPSPQI
+1370 STLKSGSQTTYQI
-1378 TGTGSPKN
+1378 GELN
-1386 GSATEYHISE
+1386 VQE
-1396 MNFQMAGAYK
+1396 AGPYTNAIVQLK
-1406 SAEVTLTINGVSG
+1406 LGGDTI
-1419 TAGKVNGVVLKYMVN
+1419 TAGKDGTGTVLKYVVG
-1434 GKASDTCP
+1434 GKASDNVP
-1442 QFDVKWTAP
+1442 QFKVTWKSPDVKFTETDPAVNTKFNGDTNGDKSNVEAVYNRIRADKSSTVNLGKGESGYYMESHYEASYSSCFGTITSYTQSKATAQLSNAGDKFTKATFTVPSKNYP
-1451 NVTVTGVSPG
+1451 NKNFDMVFSFTQSSLSNKQNVGGKDGDSRRVLGTTTASTIVLEYNG
-1461 TSEKLTIGA
+1461 TS
-1470 SGYNYEDN
+1470 
-1478 VWNYFEDHL
+1478 
-1487 LTVYSY
+1487 
-1493 YTRTTALGQH
+1493 YT
-1503 QCKLSEATLKITNAG
+1503 
-1518 SRVSKAEITYS
+1518 
-1529 WTSNGGTWKNSWTFN
+1529 
-1544 SDKST
+1544 
-1549 DTSTIGAGDNEWWG
+1549 
-1563 SYGSR
+1563 
-1568 RDITGTVSLAT
+1568 
-1579 GEKIAYSFA
+1579 
-1588 GGLTISTIKMTC
+1588 
-1600 DGKDYIVKL
+1600 VKL
-1609 SEPLVIRQA
+1609 A
-1618 SATLPASLKYEAN
+1618 
-1631 SDFPEF
+1631 
-1637 SVSGY
+1637 
-1642 TSIGGTGVPVTVTL
+1642 
-1656 PNSDQ
+1656 
-1661 KITHTEI
+1661 H
-1668 VNVDG
+1668 
-1673 GSTPVKTETQKF
+1673 
-1685 YVLESDNIDALK
+1685 
-1697 KEDAGKGK
+1697 
-1705 TQTRTQKL
+1705 
-1713 KEYTRTIQTDTVKAT
+1713 
-1728 QETYEVTYQLDGWTI
+1728 QLD
-1743 YARTYKE
+1743 
-1750 GVGTWNSQGTFK
+1750 VF
-1762 KAGSTFTG
+1762 
-1770 NGVYKAVPHF
+1770 
-1780 KVVEKV
+1780 
-1786 LKSSNPQ
+1786 NP
-1793 ELQRITTTDVFT
+1793 
-1805 TTVSRSQTRS
+1805 
-1815 AKGWGVY
+1815 
-1822 WWGDWS
+1822 
-1828 NWNAYAAATIQD
+1828 N
-1840 KSYVLSNPKI
+1840 
-1850 EWK
+1850 

>member
-120 PAALNSTTGL
+120 PAALNGTTGL
-130 LTNPLYGVEYGDDGR
+130 LSNPLYGVEYGDDGR
-145 VTGTVNGDDF
+145 VTGMVVGDDF
-155 AYTYYDPGAT
+155 AYTYYDPNAT
-165 TAGGMF
+165 SMGGMF

-242 AQNVIDKKST
+242 AQNVIDKKPT

-278 TGESYVHMANL
+278 TGESYVYMANL

-302 FVGTNALEELIT
+302 FVGTNAVEELIT
-314 AYNRGDKQLEG
+314 AYKGNKLPEG
-325 FIKAA
+325 FTKAA

-352 DDFSDLTTDQ
+352 DDFSDLTQDQ

-375 SGSTVYWSNINTQIN
+375 NGTTVYWSNINIQIN

-409 NMNTAMKVL
+409 NMSTALKVL
-418 KGANPHSAVLHKG
+418 KGDNPHSAVLHKG

-452 DPAGLGTIGALAG
+452 DPAGLGTIGVFAG
-465 KQTLD
+465 KQTLE

-481 DAPTDIEAIK
+481 DAPADIEAIK

-539 KSYTKTTEPL
+539 NSYTKTTEPL

-575 NTYDAFTGTGTVEG
+575 NTYEAFTGTGTVEG
-589 QKVEVVAYQKNGK
+589 QKVEVVAYQKEDGK

-624 PKMDTREVV
+624 PKMNTREVV

-694 DGNLIGAATMD
+694 EGNLIGAATMD

-795 QTGEKDSE
+795 QTGEIDNE
-803 GNPITTTT
+803 NNPITTTT
-811 VEYTQEGSANEPIE
+811 VEYTQEGNANEPIE

-840 TGSTDVDFDPDKPH
+840 TGSTDVDFDPNKPH

-880 STQGVQQDIVTLSGN
+880 STQGVQQDIVKLSSN

-948 SGSFARI
+948 SGSFARV

-975 TPSRVNGIFMDEDGR
+975 IPSRVNGIFMDEDGR

-1027 EISENLQPTLE
+1027 EISKNLQPTLE

-1059 LDMAPAGMTVTPTR
+1059 LNMASAGMTVTPTR

-1084 GVTLTVTTKLYD
+1084 GVTLTATTKLYD
-1096 NTGAEIKGLSGVSI
+1096 NTGAEITGLSGVKI

-1152 VITQASD
+1152 VITQASG

-1183 MQGDLH
+1183 MQGDRH
-1189 TARYQYAPNKDA
+1189 TASYQYAPNKDA
-1201 RMTVAIAYSSAA
+1201 KMTVAIAYSSAA
-1213 AEVKA
+1213 AKVEA
-1218 VIAAANGAEYTVQGA
+1218 VIAAANGKEYTVQGV
-1233 LGVEDTA
+1233 LGVEDA
-1240 HMTDGITSI
+1240 DHMTDDITSI

-1285 YDEETGVTVDVA
+1285 YDEKNGVTVDVA

-1310 VTLSGNSQNFTGYF
+1310 VTLSGNSQSFTGYF

-1355 SYTRGQVSLDTYGYT
+1355 SYTRGTVSLDTYGYT

-1386 GSATEYHISE
+1386 GSATEYQISE

-1406 SAEVTLTINGVSG
+1406 SAEVTLTINGVPG
-1419 TAGKVNGVVLKYMVN
+1419 TAGKVDGVALKYMIN

-1451 NVTVTGVSPG
+1451 TVKITGLNPDPSKTYDVNAGGMSSNPKAQKTHTYISPDG
-1461 TSEKLTIGA
+1461 FYAHMSAEMGGI
-1470 SGYNYEDN
+1470 
-1478 VWNYFEDHL
+1478 
-1487 LTVYSY
+1487 
-1493 YTRTTALGQH
+1493 ALGACIGVTWPKMELTLSNAGNHFDTAVFSVTNGNGSAQGKEAPRDYTFKPNELKKTE
-1503 QCKLSEATLKITNAG
+1503 QIGKGATGISDGSREQAGNQKMTTIVMNYNGGAYTMKLSNMVEIYEVEQPIGTLAFQMPAAAQQIN
-1518 SRVSKAEITYS
+1518 
-1529 WTSNGGTWKNSWTFN
+1529 
-1544 SDKST
+1544 
-1549 DTSTIGAGDNEWWG
+1549 
-1563 SYGSR
+1563 
-1568 RDITGTVSLAT
+1568 T
-1579 GEKIAYSFA
+1579 GE
-1588 GGLTISTIKMTC
+1588 
-1600 DGKDYIVKL
+1600 
-1609 SEPLVIRQA
+1609 LVR
-1618 SATLPASLKYEAN
+1618 PNGNK
-1631 SDFPEF
+1631 
-1637 SVSGY
+1637 
-1642 TSIGGTGVPVTVTL
+1642 VTL
-1656 PNSDQ
+1656 P
-1661 KITHTEI
+1661 
-1668 VNVDG
+1668 
-1673 GSTPVKTETQKF
+1673 
-1685 YVLESDNIDALK
+1685 
-1697 KEDAGKGK
+1697 
-1705 TQTRTQKL
+1705 
-1713 KEYTRTIQTDTVKAT
+1713 
-1728 QETYEVTYQLDGWTI
+1728 EVADFI
-1743 YARTYKE
+1743 
-1750 GVGTWNSQGTFK
+1750 
-1762 KAGSTFTG
+1762 
-1770 NGVYKAVPHF
+1770 
-1780 KVVEKV
+1780 EKV
-1786 LKSSNPQ
+1786 SSSTTTPGSRQKVSNSSETVYYRKGFGNYQ
-1793 ELQRITTTDVFT
+1793 SKTITTTVYKTPYTGEAFNITYRLKGWIISGVRASDEAVITVNNGNMVAPGANLNLSFGVRYVAIPVLEE
-1805 TTVSRSQTRS
+1805 VSRTS
-1815 AKGWGVY
+1815 AGTITTYFYQQETTAPNKTSYNTFAPDGIMFENA
-1822 WWGDWS
+1822 DKM
-1828 NWNAYAAATIQD
+1828 NAYVNEKK
-1840 KSYVLSNPKI
+1840 KSGTFDI
-1850 EWK
+1850 GWKDS

>member
-48 SASPEVTSIDTTVAA
+48 SASPEVTSIDTTVVA
-63 NGSLEIAMANGTGA
+63 NGSLEIAMANDTGA
-77 APGRSAAGDSTGK
+77 APGRSAAGDSTGA

-155 AYTYYDPGAT
+155 AYTYYDPNAT
-165 TAGGMF
+165 SAGGMF

-242 AQNVIDKKST
+242 AQNVIDKKPT
-252 STLDVTMY
+252 STLDVTTY
-260 VPDLYEMVQ
+260 VPALYKMVQ

-278 TGESYVHMANL
+278 TGESYVYMANL
-289 YDVLTENKHNGEW
+289 YDVLKGNNKGQW
-302 FVGTNALEELIT
+302 FIGTDALEELIT
-314 AYNRGDKQLEG
+314 AYKRNELPEG
-325 FIKAA
+325 FTKAA
-330 VGFKQ
+330 VGFQQ

-352 DDFSDLTTDQ
+352 DDFSDLKTDQ

-409 NMNTAMKVL
+409 NMSTALKVL

-452 DPAGLGTIGALAG
+452 DPAGLGGIAALAG

-470 AIVTTDAGDPY
+470 AIVTTDATAPY
-481 DAPTDIEAIK
+481 DAPADIDAIK

-532 NGTDTDG
+532 KGTDTDG
-539 KSYTKTTEPL
+539 NSYTKTTEPL

-575 NTYDAFTGTGTVEG
+575 NTYDAFIGTGTVEG
-589 QKVEVVAYQKNGK
+589 QKVEVVAYQKSDGK
-602 YYYIDDGN
+602 YYYIDEN
-610 VETEIPSEWNLSYT
+610 NTEKEIPQGMGLSYT

-694 DGNLIGAATMD
+694 EGNLIGAATMD

-795 QTGEKDSE
+795 QTGETDNE
-803 GNPITTTT
+803 NNPITTTT
-811 VEYTQEGSANEPIE
+811 VEYTQEGNANEPIE

-840 TGSTDVDFDPDKPH
+840 TGSTDVDFDPVKPH

-916 WVNGVEYDLSHD
+916 WVDGVEYDLSHD

-948 SGSFARI
+948 SGSFARV

-1073 FVLDPSKGGKD
+1073 FVLDPSKGGRD

-1096 NTGAEIKGLSGVSI
+1096 NTGAEITGLSGVKI

-1117 VTGGLDADLTWNAS
+1117 VTGDLDANLTWNAS
-1131 SNAYVGEFHIGTA
+1131 SNAYVGEFLIGTA

-1152 VITQASD
+1152 MITQDSGA
-1159 VSTITAATADTNSI
+1159 STITAATADTNSI

-1189 TARYQYAPNKDA
+1189 TDSYQYAPNKDA

-1213 AEVKA
+1213 AKVEA
-1218 VIAAANGAEYTVQGA
+1218 VIAAANGKEYTVQGT
-1233 LGVEDTA
+1233 LGVEDTE
-1240 HMTDGITSI
+1240 HMKDGITSI

-1274 TLYGVYYDGRY
+1274 TLYGVYYDGEY
-1285 YDEETGVTVDVA
+1285 YDEENGVTVDVA

-1310 VTLSGNSQNFTGYF
+1310 VTLSGNSQSFAGYF

-1331 DFTVTVADYEGQAIE
+1331 DFTVTVADYEGQPIE
-1346 AITVDNVKV
+1346 GIGTVSDITV
-1355 SYTRGQVSLDTYGYT
+1355 SYTRGAVGLNSEYGYEGGGTKPVVNST
-1370 SDAPSPQI
+1370 STLKSGSQTTYQI
-1378 TGTGSPKN
+1378 G
-1386 GSATEYHISE
+1386 EL
-1396 MNFQMAGAYK
+1396 NFQEAGSYTNAIVQLK
-1406 SAEVTLTINGVSG
+1406 LGRDTI
-1419 TAGKVNGVVLKYMVN
+1419 TAGKDGTGTVLKYVVG
-1434 GKASDTCP
+1434 GKASDNVP
-1442 QFDVKWTAP
+1442 QFKVTWKSPDVKFTATDPAVNTKFNGDTNGNKSNVEAVYNRIRADKSSTVNLGKGESGYYMESHYKASYSSCFGTITSYTQSKATAQLSNAGDKFTKATFTVPSKNYP
-1451 NVTVTGVSPG
+1451 NKNFDMVFSFTQSSLSNKQNVGGKDGDSRRVLGTTTASTIVLEYNG
-1461 TSEKLTIGA
+1461 TS
-1470 SGYNYEDN
+1470 
-1478 VWNYFEDHL
+1478 
-1487 LTVYSY
+1487 
-1493 YTRTTALGQH
+1493 YT
-1503 QCKLSEATLKITNAG
+1503 
-1518 SRVSKAEITYS
+1518 
-1529 WTSNGGTWKNSWTFN
+1529 
-1544 SDKST
+1544 
-1549 DTSTIGAGDNEWWG
+1549 
-1563 SYGSR
+1563 
-1568 RDITGTVSLAT
+1568 
-1579 GEKIAYSFA
+1579 
-1588 GGLTISTIKMTC
+1588 
-1600 DGKDYIVKL
+1600 VKL
-1609 SEPLVIRQA
+1609 A
-1618 SATLPASLKYEAN
+1618 
-1631 SDFPEF
+1631 
-1637 SVSGY
+1637 
-1642 TSIGGTGVPVTVTL
+1642 
-1656 PNSDQ
+1656 
-1661 KITHTEI
+1661 H
-1668 VNVDG
+1668 
-1673 GSTPVKTETQKF
+1673 
-1685 YVLESDNIDALK
+1685 
-1697 KEDAGKGK
+1697 
-1705 TQTRTQKL
+1705 
-1713 KEYTRTIQTDTVKAT
+1713 
-1728 QETYEVTYQLDGWTI
+1728 QLD
-1743 YARTYKE
+1743 
-1750 GVGTWNSQGTFK
+1750 
-1762 KAGSTFTG
+1762 
-1770 NGVYKAVPHF
+1770 VY
-1780 KVVEKV
+1780 
-1786 LKSSNPQ
+1786 NP
-1793 ELQRITTTDVFT
+1793 
-1805 TTVSRSQTRS
+1805 
-1815 AKGWGVY
+1815 
-1822 WWGDWS
+1822 
-1828 NWNAYAAATIQD
+1828 N
-1840 KSYVLSNPKI
+1840 
-1850 EWK
+1850 

>member
-145 VTGTVNGDDF
+145 VTGMVNGDDF
-155 AYTYYDPGAT
+155 AYTYYDPDA
-165 TAGGMF
+165 GMF

-191 NLEGAEQ
+191 NLEGTEQ
-198 MNELLKA
+198 MNELLSA
-205 ANSSLT
+205 ATTSLNV
-211 TAKTNYAKITDETKE
+211 AKGNYGIITNAEKD
-226 PGKSYI
+226 PGKGYI

-242 AQNVIDKKST
+242 AQNVIDRKPT
-252 STLDVTMY
+252 NTLAVTDY

-269 DVYDNVMLK
+269 DVYDKVMLK

-289 YDVLTENKHNGEW
+289 YDVLRGDKQGRW

-314 AYNRGDKQLEG
+314 AYKGDKLPEG
-325 FIKAA
+325 FTKAA

-335 FVTDYQAFQTY
+335 FVTDYRAFQTY
-346 LKKGAK
+346 LKKGTE
-352 DDFSDLTTDQ
+352 DDFSDLKTDQ
-362 QKKSLAYWAYQAQ
+362 QKKSLAYWAYLARN
-375 SGSTVYWSNINTQIN
+375 GTTVYWSDINTQIN

-409 NMNTAMKVL
+409 NISTALKVL
-418 KGANPHSAVLHKG
+418 QGKGPHSAVLHKG

-452 DPAGLGTIGALAG
+452 DPAGLGTVGALAG

-470 AIVTTDAGDPY
+470 AIVTTDAGAPY
-481 DAPTDIEAIK
+481 DAPADIEAIK

-523 SATVTATTE
+523 SATVTATIE
-532 NGTDTDG
+532 KGTDTDNN
-539 KSYTKTTEPL
+539 SYTKTTEPL

-589 QKVEVVAYQKNGK
+589 KKVEVVAYQKDGK
-602 YYYIDDGN
+602 YYYIDEN
-610 VETEIPSEWNLSYT
+610 NTEQVIPSTMGLSYT

-694 DGNLIGAATMD
+694 EGNLIGAATMD

-722 DKTSAVKLGVDK
+722 DKTSALKLGVDK
-734 DGDAVYGLMP
+734 DGDDVYGLMP

-795 QTGEKDSE
+795 QTGETDNE
-803 GNPITTTT
+803 NNPITTTT

-840 TGSTDVDFDPDKPH
+840 TGSTTVDFDPDKPH
-854 SVGVNVKVEG
+854 SVDVNVKVEG
-864 SADPRN
+864 SANPSN

-880 STQGVQQDIVTLSGN
+880 STQGVQQDKVTLSGN
-895 GADWTGTMTFD
+895 GADWTGMMIFD

-916 WVNGVEYDLSHD
+916 WVDGVEYDLSHD

-937 SVSSLTCDAIT
+937 SVNSLTCDAIT

-965 MTLGFTTSKQ
+965 MTLGFTSSKQ

-995 FYLEGGNWKGTATF
+995 FYLESGNWKGTATF

-1073 FVLDPSKGGKD
+1073 FVLDPSKGDKD

-1096 NTGAEIKGLSGVSI
+1096 NTGAEITGLSGVKI

-1117 VTGGLDADLTWNAS
+1117 VTGGLDANLTWNAS

-1152 VITQASD
+1152 VITQASG

-1183 MQGDLH
+1183 MQGDPH
-1189 TARYQYAPNKDA
+1189 TDPYQYAPNKDA
-1201 RMTVAIAYSSAA
+1201 KMTVAIAYSSAA
-1213 AEVKA
+1213 DRVKA
-1218 VIAAANGAEYTVQGA
+1218 VIAAANGKEYTVEGT
-1233 LGVEDTA
+1233 LGVEDTG

-1274 TLYGVYYDGRY
+1274 TLYGVYYDGSY
-1285 YDEETGVTVDVA
+1285 YDGENGVTVDVA

-1310 VTLSGNSQNFTGYF
+1310 VTLSGSSRSFTGDF

-1331 DFTVTVADYEGQAIE
+1331 DLTVTVADYEGQPIE
-1346 AITVDNVKV
+1346 DITVGNVKV
-1355 SYTRGQVSLDTYGYT
+1355 SYTRGTVSLDTYGYT

-1378 TGTGSPKN
+1378 TGTGSPEN
-1386 GSATEYHISE
+1386 GSATEYRISE

-1419 TAGKVNGVVLKYMVN
+1419 TAGKANGVALKYMVN
-1434 GKASDTCP
+1434 GKANDTCP

-1470 SGYNYEDN
+1470 SDYNYEDN

-1487 LTVYSY
+1487 LTVYTYRSGSFIGKNLC
-1493 YTRTTALGQH
+1493 R
-1503 QCKLSEATLKITNAG
+1503 LSEATLKITNAG
-1518 SRVSKAEITYS
+1518 SRMTKAEIAYS

-1549 DTSTIGAGDNEWWG
+1549 DTSTIGAGDTELLG

-1579 GEKIAYSFA
+1579 GEEIAYRFA
-1588 GGLTISTIKMTC
+1588 DGLTISTIKMTC

-1631 SDFPEF
+1631 SDFSEF

-1656 PNSDQ
+1656 PDSNQ

-1685 YVLESDNIDALK
+1685 YVLESDNIDALEK
-1697 KEDAGKGK
+1697 DDAGKGK

-1743 YARTYKE
+1743 YTCTYKE

-1786 LKSSNPQ
+1786 LKSSSPQ

-1822 WWGDWS
+1822 WWGSWS
-1828 NWNAYAAATIQD
+1828 NWNAYAAADIQE
-1840 KSYVLSNPKI
+1840 KSYVLLNPKI

>member
-77 APGRSAAGDSTGK
+77 APGRSAAGDSTGA

-155 AYTYYDPGAT
+155 AYTYYDPKAT
-165 TAGGMF
+165 NAGGMF

-242 AQNVIDKKST
+242 AQNVIDRKQT
-252 STLDVTMY
+252 NTLDVTTY
-260 VPDLYEMVQ
+260 VPALYKMVQ

-278 TGESYVHMANL
+278 AGESYVYMANL
-289 YDVLTENKHNGEW
+289 YDVLTENKYKGEW
-302 FVGTNALEELIT
+302 FFGTDALEELIA
-314 AYNRGDKQLEG
+314 AYKGNKLPEG
-325 FIKAA
+325 FTKAA

-352 DDFSDLTTDQ
+352 DDFSDLKTDQ

-409 NMNTAMKVL
+409 NISTALKVL
-418 KGANPHSAVLHKG
+418 QGKGPHSAVLHKG

-452 DPAGLGTIGALAG
+452 DPAGLGSIAALAG

-470 AIVTTDAGDPY
+470 AIVTTDATAPY
-481 DAPTDIEAIK
+481 DAPIDIEAIK

-532 NGTDTDG
+532 SGTDTDG

-602 YYYIDDGN
+602 YYYIDEN
-610 VETEIPSEWNLSYT
+610 NTEIEIPQEMGLSYT
-624 PKMDTREVV
+624 PKMNTREVV

-694 DGNLIGAATMD
+694 EGNLIGAATMD

-734 DGDAVYGLMP
+734 DGDDVYGLMP

-795 QTGEKDSE
+795 QTGETDNE
-803 GNPITTTT
+803 NNPITTTT

-840 TGSTDVDFDPDKPH
+840 TGSTDVDFDPDHPH
-854 SVGVNVKVEG
+854 SVDVNVKVEG
-864 SADPRN
+864 SANPRN

-880 STQGVQQDIVTLSGN
+880 STQGVQQDKVTLSGN
-895 GADWTGTMTFD
+895 GAGWTGKMIFD

-916 WVNGVEYDLSHD
+916 WVDGVEYDLSHD

-937 SVSSLTCDAIT
+937 SVNSLTCDAIT

-1096 NTGAEIKGLSGVSI
+1096 NTGAEIKGLSGVRI

-1117 VTGGLDADLTWNAS
+1117 VTGGRDANLTWNAS

-1152 VITQASD
+1152 VITQASG

-1183 MQGDLH
+1183 MQDDPH
-1189 TARYQYAPNKDA
+1189 TASYQYAPNKDA
-1201 RMTVAIAYSSAA
+1201 KMTVAIAYSSAA
-1213 AEVKA
+1213 DRIEA
-1218 VIAAANGAEYTVQGA
+1218 VIAAANGTKHTVQGT
-1233 LGVEDTA
+1233 LGVEDTG

-1262 GLQEGRWTLKAI
+1262 GLQEGRWTLEAI

-1285 YDEETGVTVDVA
+1285 YDEKTGVTVDVA

-1346 AITVDNVKV
+1346 GIGTVSDITV
-1355 SYTRGQVSLDTYGYT
+1355 SYTRGAVGLNSEYGYEGGGTKPVVNST
-1370 SDAPSPQI
+1370 STLKSGSQTTYQI
-1378 TGTGSPKN
+1378 G
-1386 GSATEYHISE
+1386 EL
-1396 MNFQMAGAYK
+1396 NFQEAGPYTNVIVQLK
-1406 SAEVTLTINGVSG
+1406 LGGDTI
-1419 TAGKVNGVVLKYMVN
+1419 TAGKDGTVLKYVV
-1434 GKASDTCP
+1434 GDRASGAAP
-1442 QFDVKWTAP
+1442 QFKVTWKSPDVKFTATNP
-1451 NVTVTGVSPG
+1451 AVGKSFYVNNGSG
-1461 TSEKLTIGA
+1461 TSPKRESRSNSISADGYSCQVYFKGNFIGKHLCL
-1470 SGYNYEDN
+1470 GYTESK
-1478 VWNYFEDHL
+1478 V
-1487 LTVYSY
+1487 
-1493 YTRTTALGQH
+1493 TAR
-1503 QCKLSEATLKITNAG
+1503 IT
-1518 SRVSKAEITYS
+1518 
-1529 WTSNGGTWKNSWTFN
+1529 
-1544 SDKST
+1544 D
-1549 DTSTIGAGDNEWWG
+1549 AGDND
-1563 SYGSR
+1563 Y
-1568 RDITGTVSLAT
+1568 TAT
-1579 GEKIAYSFA
+1579 LTFPNKTNAEHNAVYSFA
-1588 GGLTISTIKMTC
+1588 KNTTTATSDIGYQSGMDSRQNLGNPTVKIIEMTYNNVAYTVKLAHALTI
-1600 DGKDYIVKL
+1600 
-1609 SEPLVIRQA
+1609 
-1618 SATLPASLKYEAN
+1618 
-1631 SDFPEF
+1631 
-1637 SVSGY
+1637 
-1642 TSIGGTGVPVTVTL
+1642 
-1656 PNSDQ
+1656 
-1661 KITHTEI
+1661 
-1668 VNVDG
+1668 
-1673 GSTPVKTETQKF
+1673 
-1685 YVLESDNIDALK
+1685 
-1697 KEDAGKGK
+1697 
-1705 TQTRTQKL
+1705 TQTL
-1713 KEYTRTIQTDTVKAT
+1713 
-1728 QETYEVTYQLDGWTI
+1728 
-1743 YARTYKE
+1743 
-1750 GVGTWNSQGTFK
+1750 
-1762 KAGSTFTG
+1762 
-1770 NGVYKAVPHF
+1770 
-1780 KVVEKV
+1780 
-1786 LKSSNPQ
+1786 
-1793 ELQRITTTDVFT
+1793 
-1805 TTVSRSQTRS
+1805 
-1815 AKGWGVY
+1815 
-1822 WWGDWS
+1822 
-1828 NWNAYAAATIQD
+1828 
-1840 KSYVLSNPKI
+1840 
-1850 EWK
+1850 

>member
-63 NGSLEIAMANGTGA
+63 NGSLEIAMANSTGA
-77 APGRSAAGDSTGK
+77 APGRSAAGDSTGT

-120 PAALNSTTGL
+120 PAALNGTTGL
-130 LTNPLYGVEYGDDGR
+130 LSNPLYGVEYGDDGR
-145 VTGTVNGDDF
+145 VTGMVVGDDF
-155 AYTYYDPGAT
+155 AYTYYDPNAT
-165 TAGGMF
+165 STGGMF

-191 NLEGAEQ
+191 NLEGMEQ
-198 MNELLKA
+198 MNELLNA
-205 ANSSLT
+205 AHSSLN
-211 TAKTNYAKITDETKE
+211 TAKDNYAKITDEKKE

-242 AQNVIDKKST
+242 AQNVIDKKPT
-252 STLDVTMY
+252 NTLDVTMY
-260 VPDLYEMVQ
+260 VPDLYKMVQ

-302 FVGTNALEELIT
+302 FVGTNAVEELIT
-314 AYNRGDKQLEG
+314 AYKKNTLPEG
-325 FIKAA
+325 FTKAA

-352 DDFSDLTTDQ
+352 DDFSDLTPDQ

-375 SGSTVYWSNINTQIN
+375 SGSTVYWSDINTQIN

-409 NMNTAMKVL
+409 NMSTAMKVL
-418 KGANPHSAVLHKG
+418 RGANPHSAVLHKG

-452 DPAGLGTIGALAG
+452 DPAGLGGIAALAG

-470 AIVTTDAGDPY
+470 AIVTTNAGDPY

-575 NTYDAFTGTGTVEG
+575 NTYEAFTGTGTVGG
-589 QKVEVVAYQKNGK
+589 QEIKKVTYQKEDGK
-602 YYYIDDGN
+602 YYYIDVNDA
-610 VETEIPSEWNLSYT
+610 ETEVPSEWNLSYE

-694 DGNLIGAATMD
+694 EGNLIGAATMD
-705 TEHYYAE
+705 TEHYYPE

-795 QTGEKDSE
+795 QTGETDNE

-811 VEYTQEGSANEPIE
+811 VEYTQEGNANEPIE

-840 TGSTDVDFDPDKPH
+840 TGSTDVEFDPKKPH

-880 STQGVQQDIVTLSGN
+880 STQGVQQDIVKLSSN
-895 GADWTGTMTFD
+895 GADWTGTMTFN

-928 PLTVAVKGA
+928 PLKVAVKGA

-948 SGSFARI
+948 SGSFARV

-1027 EISENLQPTLE
+1027 EISKNLQPTLE

-1096 NTGAEIKGLSGVSI
+1096 NTGAEITGLSGVKI

-1152 VITQASD
+1152 VITQASG

-1183 MQGDLH
+1183 MQGDRH
-1189 TARYQYAPNKDA
+1189 TASYQYAPNKDA

-1213 AEVKA
+1213 ARVEA
-1218 VIAAANGAEYTVQGA
+1218 VIAAANGKEYTVQGV
-1233 LGVEDTA
+1233 LGVEDA
-1240 HMTDGITSI
+1240 DHMTDDITSI

-1262 GLQEGRWTLKAI
+1262 GLQEGRWTLKTI

-1285 YDEETGVTVDVA
+1285 YDEENGVTVDVA

-1310 VTLSGNSQNFTGYF
+1310 VTLSGNSQSFTGYF

-1346 AITVDNVKV
+1346 GIGTVSDITV
-1355 SYTRGQVSLDTYGYT
+1355 SYTRGAVGLNSEYGYEGGGTKPVVNST
-1370 SDAPSPQI
+1370 STLKSGSQTTYQI
-1378 TGTGSPKN
+1378 G
-1386 GSATEYHISE
+1386 EL
-1396 MNFQMAGAYK
+1396 NFQEAGPYTNAIVQLK
-1406 SAEVTLTINGVSG
+1406 LGGDTI
-1419 TAGKVNGVVLKYMVN
+1419 TAGKDGTGTVLKYVVG
-1434 GKASDTCP
+1434 GKASDNVP
-1442 QFDVKWTAP
+1442 QFKVTWKSPDVKFTETDPAVNTKFNGDTNGDKSNVEAVYNRIRADKSSTVNLGKGESGYYMESHYEASYSSCFGTITSYTQSKATAQLSNAGDKFTKATFTVPSKNYP
-1451 NVTVTGVSPG
+1451 NKNFDMVFSFTQSSLSNKQNVGGKDGDSRRVLGTTTASTIVLEYNG
-1461 TSEKLTIGA
+1461 TS
-1470 SGYNYEDN
+1470 
-1478 VWNYFEDHL
+1478 
-1487 LTVYSY
+1487 
-1493 YTRTTALGQH
+1493 YT
-1503 QCKLSEATLKITNAG
+1503 
-1518 SRVSKAEITYS
+1518 
-1529 WTSNGGTWKNSWTFN
+1529 
-1544 SDKST
+1544 
-1549 DTSTIGAGDNEWWG
+1549 
-1563 SYGSR
+1563 
-1568 RDITGTVSLAT
+1568 
-1579 GEKIAYSFA
+1579 
-1588 GGLTISTIKMTC
+1588 
-1600 DGKDYIVKL
+1600 VKL
-1609 SEPLVIRQA
+1609 A
-1618 SATLPASLKYEAN
+1618 
-1631 SDFPEF
+1631 
-1637 SVSGY
+1637 
-1642 TSIGGTGVPVTVTL
+1642 
-1656 PNSDQ
+1656 
-1661 KITHTEI
+1661 H
-1668 VNVDG
+1668 
-1673 GSTPVKTETQKF
+1673 
-1685 YVLESDNIDALK
+1685 
-1697 KEDAGKGK
+1697 
-1705 TQTRTQKL
+1705 
-1713 KEYTRTIQTDTVKAT
+1713 
-1728 QETYEVTYQLDGWTI
+1728 QLD
-1743 YARTYKE
+1743 
-1750 GVGTWNSQGTFK
+1750 VF
-1762 KAGSTFTG
+1762 
-1770 NGVYKAVPHF
+1770 
-1780 KVVEKV
+1780 
-1786 LKSSNPQ
+1786 NP
-1793 ELQRITTTDVFT
+1793 
-1805 TTVSRSQTRS
+1805 
-1815 AKGWGVY
+1815 
-1822 WWGDWS
+1822 
-1828 NWNAYAAATIQD
+1828 N
-1840 KSYVLSNPKI
+1840 
-1850 EWK
+1850 

>member
-33 AIISAASATYAWITL
+33 AIISAASATYAWVTL

-63 NGSLEIAMANGTGA
+63 NGSLEIAMANNTGA

-145 VTGTVNGDDF
+145 VTGMVNGDDF

-165 TAGGMF
+165 SAGGMF

-198 MNELLKA
+198 MNELLSA
-205 ANSSLT
+205 ATTSLNV
-211 TAKTNYAKITDETKE
+211 AKGNYGIITNAEKD

-242 AQNVIDKKST
+242 AQNVIDKKPT

-278 TGESYVHMANL
+278 TGESYVYMANL
-289 YDVLTENKHNGEW
+289 YDVLTENKHNGKW
-302 FVGTNALEELIT
+302 FVGTNAVEELIT
-314 AYNRGDKQLEG
+314 AYKGNKLPEG
-325 FIKAA
+325 FTKAA

-346 LKKGAK
+346 LKKGTK
-352 DDFSDLTTDQ
+352 DDFSDLMSDQ
-362 QKKSLAYWAYQAQ
+362 QKKSLAYWAYQAK

-409 NMNTAMKVL
+409 NMSTAMKVL
-418 KGANPHSAVLHKG
+418 KGDNPHSAVLHKG

-465 KQTLD
+465 KQTLY

-481 DAPTDIEAIK
+481 DAPTDIDAIK
-491 KLNTGSFRGDTAT
+491 KLNKGSFRGDTAT

-523 SATVTATTE
+523 SATVTAMTE

-539 KSYTKTTEPL
+539 NRYTKTTEPL

-589 QKVEVVAYQKNGK
+589 QKVEVVAYQKKDGK
-602 YYYIDDGN
+602 YYYIDEN
-610 VETEIPSEWNLSYT
+610 NTEQEIPQEMGLSYT

-694 DGNLIGAATMD
+694 EGNLIGAATMD

-1378 TGTGSPKN
+1378 TGTGSLKN

-1406 SAEVTLTINGVSG
+1406 SAEVTLTINGVPG

-1451 NVTVTGVSPG
+1451 TVKITALDPAPNKSYKVNVGGMTPGKDITKNTHTYISPDGFYAYMTEEANYFVTITGVTWPNM
-1461 TSEKLTIGA
+1461 TLT
-1470 SGYNYEDN
+1470 
-1478 VWNYFEDHL
+1478 
-1487 LTVYSY
+1487 
-1493 YTRTTALGQH
+1493 
-1503 QCKLSEATLKITNAG
+1503 LSNAG
-1518 SRVSKAEITYS
+1518 SKLSSSNTAVFTVPKGKDANTPQSYTFTADNQAQKQQIGSGAETLLSGSRNEAGNQKMTTIVMNYNKVAYTLKLSNTVEIYETNKPFGTLAFEGREGVSVPASMELYYPSGHAQSYVTMPTAENFTVRES
-1529 WTSNGGTWKNSWTFN
+1529 SDDSTAGSRQKVTSNPPETVYYKAGRLNYQTVTI
-1544 SDKST
+1544 
-1549 DTSTIGAGDNEWWG
+1549 TSTIYKTPYTGKVFNVTYHVKGWIISGVNASDGA
-1563 SYGSR
+1563 
-1568 RDITGTVSLAT
+1568 A
-1579 GEKIAYSFA
+1579 
-1588 GGLTISTIKMTC
+1588 
-1600 DGKDYIVKL
+1600 
-1609 SEPLVIRQA
+1609 
-1618 SATLPASLKYEAN
+1618 
-1631 SDFPEF
+1631 
-1637 SVSGY
+1637 
-1642 TSIGGTGVPVTVTL
+1642 VTVNNGNMVQ
-1656 PNSDQ
+1656 PGA
-1661 KITHTEI
+1661 K
-1668 VNVDG
+1668 VNLFVG
-1673 GSTPVKTETQKF
+1673 VQYTAIP
-1685 YVLESDNIDALK
+1685 VLEELERTSAGTATTYFYQQVAEDTKPSRSYTQPDGTSFPSKDAM
-1697 KEDAGKGK
+1697 
-1705 TQTRTQKL
+1705 TQ
-1713 KEYTRTIQTDTVKAT
+1713 YVKAEVAR
-1728 QETYEVTYQLDGWTI
+1728 QTYDIGW
-1743 YARTYKE
+1743 KD
-1750 GVGTWNSQGTFK
+1750 S
-1762 KAGSTFTG
+1762 
-1770 NGVYKAVPHF
+1770 
-1780 KVVEKV
+1780 
-1786 LKSSNPQ
+1786 
-1793 ELQRITTTDVFT
+1793 
-1805 TTVSRSQTRS
+1805 
-1815 AKGWGVY
+1815 
-1822 WWGDWS
+1822 
-1828 NWNAYAAATIQD
+1828 
-1840 KSYVLSNPKI
+1840 
-1850 EWK
+1850 

>member
-11 QYRNELPRK
+11 QYRSELPRK

-63 NGSLEIAMANGTGA
+63 NGSLEIAMANRTGA
-77 APGRSAAGDSTGK
+77 APGRSAAGDSTGA

-107 SDPSYGLANVVLR
+107 SDPSYGLTNVVLR
-120 PAALNSTTGL
+120 PAALNGTTGL

-145 VTGTVNGDDF
+145 VTGTVTGDDF
-155 AYTYYDPGAT
+155 AYTYYDPDAT
-165 TAGGMF
+165 STGGMF
-171 LVDLKGEHLGVR
+171 LVDLKSEHLGVR

-191 NLEGAEQ
+191 NLAGAEQ

-205 ANSSLT
+205 ANSGLT
-211 TAKTNYAKITDETKE
+211 TAKTNYARITDETKD

-242 AQNVIDKKST
+242 AQNVIDKKAT
-252 STLDVTMY
+252 NTLDVTTY

-289 YDVLTENKHNGEW
+289 YDVLRGNNQGEW
-302 FVGTNALEELIT
+302 FVGTNALEDLIV
-314 AYNRGDKQLEG
+314 AYKGNKLPEG
-325 FIKAA
+325 FTNAA

-346 LKKGAK
+346 LKQGTK
-352 DDFSDLTTDQ
+352 DAFSDLTQ
-362 QKKSLAYWAYQAQ
+362 SQKNSSLAYWAYQAQ
-375 SGSTVYWSNINTQIN
+375 NGTTVYWSNINTQIN

-409 NMNTAMKVL
+409 NMSTAMKVIN
-418 KGANPHSAVLHKG
+418 GSNPHSAVLHKG
-431 VIQRLEKRLGQHMKP
+431 VIQRLEKRLGEHMSP

-452 DPAGLGTIGALAG
+452 DPSGLGGVAAWAG
-465 KQTLD
+465 EQTLD
-470 AIVTTDAGDPY
+470 AIVTTDAESPY
-481 DAPTDIEAIK
+481 DASADIEAIK
-491 KLNTGSFRGDTAT
+491 KLYTGSFRGDTAT

-532 NGTDTDG
+532 SGTDADG
-539 KSYTKTTEPL
+539 NSYTKTTEPL

-575 NTYDAFTGTGTVEG
+575 NTYEAFTGTGTVEG
-589 QKVEVVAYQKNGK
+589 QKVEVVAYQKDGK
-602 YYYIDDGN
+602 YYYVDEGN
-610 VETEIPSEWNLSYT
+610 VETEIPSEWNLSFA

-656 TSTTQGGGSCYTFY
+656 ISTTQGGGSCYTFY

-722 DKTSAVKLGVDK
+722 DKTSAVNLGADK

-795 QTGEKDSE
+795 QTGEKDEE
-803 GNPITTTT
+803 GNAITTTT
-811 VEYTQEGSANEPIE
+811 VDYRQEGDANEPIE

-840 TGSTDVDFDPDKPH
+840 TGSTTVDFDPATPH

-864 SADPRN
+864 SANPSN

-916 WVNGVEYDLSHD
+916 WVDGVEYDLSHD
-928 PLTVAVKGA
+928 PLTVTVQGA

-948 SGSFARI
+948 SGNFARI

-975 TPSRVNGIFMDEDGR
+975 TPSRVNGIFMDENGR

-995 FYLEGGNWKGTATF
+995 FYLEGGNWKGAATF
-1009 YTSGV
+1009 YTSGI

-1059 LDMAPAGMTVTPTR
+1059 RDMAPAGMTVSPTR

-1096 NTGAEIKGLSGVSI
+1096 NTGAEIKGLSGVRI

-1117 VTGGLDADLTWNAS
+1117 VTGGKDADLAWSAS
-1131 SNAYVGEFHIGTA
+1131 ANAYVGEFHIETA
-1144 GTFRFSKI
+1144 GTYRFSK
-1152 VITQASD
+1152 VT
-1159 VSTITAATADTNSI
+1159 VGNNSTITAATSDTNSI

-1189 TARYQYAPNKDA
+1189 TASYQYAPNKDA
-1201 RMTVAIAYSSAA
+1201 KMTVAIAYSSAA
-1213 AEVKA
+1213 AKVEA
-1218 VIAAANGAEYTVQGA
+1218 VIAAANGTEYTVQGT
-1233 LGVEDTA
+1233 LGAEDTE
-1240 HMTDGITSI
+1240 HMKDGITSI
-1249 NLWNFELPKEEST
+1249 NLWDFRIPVNNE
-1262 GLQEGRWTLKAI
+1262 GLQEGSWTLKAI

-1310 VTLSGNSQNFTGYF
+1310 VTLSGNSQSFTGYF

-1331 DFTVTVADYEGQAIE
+1331 DLTVTVADYEGQPIE
-1346 AITVDNVKV
+1346 GIGTVSDITV
-1355 SYTRGQVSLDTYGYT
+1355 SYTRGAVGLNSEYGYEGGGTKPVVNST
-1370 SDAPSPQI
+1370 STLKSGSQTTYQI
-1378 TGTGSPKN
+1378 G
-1386 GSATEYHISE
+1386 EL
-1396 MNFQMAGAYK
+1396 NFQEAGPYTNAIVQLK
-1406 SAEVTLTINGVSG
+1406 LGGDTI
-1419 TAGKVNGVVLKYMVN
+1419 TAGKDGTGTVLKYVVG
-1434 GKASDTCP
+1434 GKASDNVP
-1442 QFDVKWTAP
+1442 QFKVTWASPDVKFTATNP
-1451 NVTVTGVSPG
+1451 AVGKS
-1461 TSEKLTIGA
+1461 
-1470 SGYNYEDN
+1470 
-1478 VWNYFEDHL
+1478 F
-1487 LTVYSY
+1487 
-1493 YTRTTALGQH
+1493 TAREGSTLG
-1503 QCKLSEATLKITNAG
+1503 
-1518 SRVSKAEITYS
+1518 
-1529 WTSNGGTWKNSWTFN
+1529 
-1544 SDKST
+1544 
-1549 DTSTIGAGDNEWWG
+1549 
-1563 SYGSR
+1563 
-1568 RDITGTVSLAT
+1568 
-1579 GEKIAYSFA
+1579 
-1588 GGLTISTIKMTC
+1588 
-1600 DGKDYIVKL
+1600 DGKDITVQNTIEEDGHKCTVYFEKGCSSHTPSKATAKL
-1609 SEPLVIRQA
+1609 SGAGKFETAILSFPNKSDADYPTVYTFA
-1618 SATLPASLKYEAN
+1618 SSKLTDNQSVGV
-1631 SDFPEF
+1631 F
-1637 SVSGY
+1637 SGNRKALGTQIKTDIVLEYSNVEY
-1642 TSIGGTGVPVTVTL
+1642 TVNLEVPVTLENTL
-1656 PNSDQ
+1656 
-1661 KITHTEI
+1661 
-1668 VNVDG
+1668 
-1673 GSTPVKTETQKF
+1673 
-1685 YVLESDNIDALK
+1685 
-1697 KEDAGKGK
+1697 
-1705 TQTRTQKL
+1705 
-1713 KEYTRTIQTDTVKAT
+1713 
-1728 QETYEVTYQLDGWTI
+1728 
-1743 YARTYKE
+1743 
-1750 GVGTWNSQGTFK
+1750 
-1762 KAGSTFTG
+1762 
-1770 NGVYKAVPHF
+1770 
-1780 KVVEKV
+1780 
-1786 LKSSNPQ
+1786 
-1793 ELQRITTTDVFT
+1793 
-1805 TTVSRSQTRS
+1805 
-1815 AKGWGVY
+1815 
-1822 WWGDWS
+1822 
-1828 NWNAYAAATIQD
+1828 
-1840 KSYVLSNPKI
+1840 
-1850 EWK
+1850 

>member
-33 AIISAASATYAWITL
+33 AIISAASATYAWVTL

-63 NGSLEIAMANGTGA
+63 NGSLEIAMANSTGA

-107 SDPSYGLANVVLR
+107 SDPSYGLANVTLR
-120 PAALNSTTGL
+120 PAALNGTTGL
-130 LTNPLYGVEYGDDGR
+130 LSNPLYGVEYGDDGR
-145 VTGTVNGDDF
+145 VTGMVVGDDF
-155 AYTYYDPGAT
+155 AYTYYDPNAT
-165 TAGGMF
+165 STGGMF

-191 NLEGAEQ
+191 NLEGMEQ
-198 MNELLKA
+198 MNELLNA
-205 ANSSLT
+205 ANSSLS
-211 TAKTNYAKITDETKE
+211 TAKNNYATITDETE
-226 PGKSYI
+226 NPGKSYI

-242 AQNVIDKKST
+242 AQNVIDKKPT
-252 STLDVTMY
+252 STLDVTKY
-260 VPDLYEMVQ
+260 VPDLYKMVQ

-302 FVGTNALEELIT
+302 FVGTNAVEELIT
-314 AYNRGDKQLEG
+314 AYKKNTLPKG
-325 FIKAA
+325 FTKAA

-362 QKKSLAYWAYQAQ
+362 QKKSLAYWAYQAK
-375 SGSTVYWSNINTQIN
+375 SGSTVYWSDINTQIN

-452 DPAGLGTIGALAG
+452 DPAGLGSIAALAG

-470 AIVTTDAGDPY
+470 AIVTTNAGDPY

-491 KLNTGSFRGDTAT
+491 KLNMGSFRGDTAT

-532 NGTDTDG
+532 NGRDTDG
-539 KSYTKTTEPL
+539 NSYTKTTEPL

-575 NTYDAFTGTGTVEG
+575 NTYDAFTGTGTVKG

-624 PKMDTREVV
+624 PKMNTREVV
-633 VGYDGVNRVWSDT
+633 VGYDGVNRVWSET

-694 DGNLIGAATMD
+694 EGKLIGAATMD

-795 QTGEKDSE
+795 QTGETDNE

-811 VEYTQEGSANEPIE
+811 VEYTQEGNANEPIE
-825 NEPVMTETIKVSATL
+825 NEPVMAETIKVSATL
-840 TGSTDVDFDPDKPH
+840 TGSTDVDFDPVKPH

-864 SADPRN
+864 SANPRN

-880 STQGVQQDIVTLSGN
+880 STQGVQQDIVKLSSN
-895 GADWTGTMTFD
+895 GADWIGTMTFD

-916 WVNGVEYDLSHD
+916 WVDGVEYDLSHD

-948 SGSFARI
+948 SGSFARV

-1096 NTGAEIKGLSGVSI
+1096 NTGAEITGLSGVKI

-1117 VTGGLDADLTWNAS
+1117 VKGLDADLTWNAS
-1131 SNAYVGEFHIGTA
+1131 SDAYVGEFHIGSA

-1152 VITQASD
+1152 MITQDSG

-1189 TARYQYAPNKDA
+1189 TASYQYAPNKDA

-1213 AEVKA
+1213 TRVEA
-1218 VIAAANGAEYTVQGA
+1218 VIAAANGKEYTVQGV
-1233 LGVEDTA
+1233 LGVEDA
-1240 HMTDGITSI
+1240 GHMTDDITSI

-1262 GLQEGRWTLKAI
+1262 GLQEGRWTLKTI

-1285 YDEETGVTVDVA
+1285 YDEKNGVTVDVA
-1297 AENITTKVVNNIV
+1297 EENITTKVVNNIV
-1310 VTLSGNSQNFTGYF
+1310 VTLSGNSQRFTGYF

-1331 DFTVTVADYEGQAIE
+1331 DLTVTVADYEGQPIE
-1346 AITVDNVKV
+1346 AITVGNVKV
-1355 SYTRGQVSLDTYGYT
+1355 SYTRGTVSLDTYGYT

-1378 TGTGSPKN
+1378 TGTGSLKN
-1386 GSATEYHISE
+1386 GSATEYRISE

-1419 TAGKVNGVVLKYMVN
+1419 TAGKANGVALKYMVN
-1434 GKASDTCP
+1434 GRASDTCP

-1451 NVTVTGVSPG
+1451 TVKITALDPAPNTTYAVNAGGMSSGQIVCDTHTYISSDGFFAYMTDKATVVFGTVTGVSWPDM
-1461 TSEKLTIGA
+1461 TLT
-1470 SGYNYEDN
+1470 
-1478 VWNYFEDHL
+1478 
-1487 LTVYSY
+1487 
-1493 YTRTTALGQH
+1493 
-1503 QCKLSEATLKITNAG
+1503 LSNAG
-1518 SRVSKAEITYS
+1518 SKLSSSNTAVFTVPKGKDANTPQSYTFTADNQAQKKQIGSGAENLLSGSRNHAGSQKMTTIAMNYGDVTYTLKLSDTVEIYEGNQPIGTITFNTSSAAAESFPTQELARTTITMPTMSDYTDTLTVGTPGEPKPTRKSETVYYKKGTANYQCRTITTVRTETETTGETFGVTYQVTGWEITGVQIKDGKEVSK
-1529 WTSNGGTWKNSWTFN
+1529 
-1544 SDKST
+1544 
-1549 DTSTIGAGDNEWWG
+1549 
-1563 SYGSR
+1563 R
-1568 RDITGTVSLAT
+1568 TVKC
-1579 GEKIAYSFA
+1579 G
-1588 GGLTISTIKMTC
+1588 
-1600 DGKDYIVKL
+1600 
-1609 SEPLVIRQA
+1609 Q
-1618 SATLPASLKYEAN
+1618 
-1631 SDFPEF
+1631 
-1637 SVSGY
+1637 
-1642 TSIGGTGVPVTVTL
+1642 TVTL
-1656 PNSDQ
+1656 SYG
-1661 KITHTEI
+1661 
-1668 VNVDG
+1668 VNYVA
-1673 GSTPVKTETQKF
+1673 TP
-1685 YVLESDNIDALK
+1685 LLK
-1697 KEDAGKGK
+1697 EVG
-1705 TQTRTQKL
+1705 TRTSL
-1713 KEYTRTIQTDTVKAT
+1713 
-1728 QETYEVTYQLDGWTI
+1728 
-1743 YARTYKE
+1743 
-1750 GVGTWNSQGTFK
+1750 
-1762 KAGSTFTG
+1762 GS
-1770 NGVYKAVPHF
+1770 K
-1780 KVVEKV
+1780 
-1786 LKSSNPQ
+1786 
-1793 ELQRITTTDVFT
+1793 
-1805 TTVSRSQTRS
+1805 TTVAWTE
-1815 AKGWGVY
+1815 VVT
-1822 WWGDWS
+1822 
-1828 NWNAYAAATIQD
+1828 ATEFERAWREPSGTKLNGAD
-1840 KSYVLSNPKI
+1840 AVNHYVNSKLGTSSGSYEK
-1850 EWK
+1850 

>member
-346 LKKGAK
+346 LKQGTK
-352 DDFSDLTTDQ
+352 DDFSDLTQ
-362 QKKSLAYWAYQAQ
+362 SQKNSSLAYWAYQAQ
-375 SGSTVYWSNINTQIN
+375 NGTTVYWSNINTQIN

-409 NMNTAMKVL
+409 NMSTAMKVL
-418 KGANPHSAVLHKG
+418 KGDNPHSAVLHKG

-465 KQTLD
+465 KQTLY
-470 AIVTTDAGDPY
+470 AIVTTNAGDPY
-481 DAPTDIEAIK
+481 DAPADIEAIK

-575 NTYDAFTGTGTVEG
+575 NTYEAFTGTGTVEG
-589 QKVEVVAYQKNGK
+589 RKVEVVAYQKGDGQ
-602 YYYIDDGN
+602 YYYIDEN
-610 VETEIPSEWNLSYT
+610 NTEQAIPQEMGLSYT

-694 DGNLIGAATMD
+694 EGNLIGAATMD

-795 QTGEKDSE
+795 QTGEKDEE
-803 GNPITTTT
+803 GNTITTTT
-811 VEYTQEGSANEPIE
+811 VEYTQEGNANEPIE

-840 TGSTDVDFDPDKPH
+840 TGSTTVDFDPDKPH
-854 SVGVNVKVEG
+854 SVDVNVKVEG
-864 SADPRN
+864 SANPRN

-916 WVNGVEYDLSHD
+916 WVDGVEYDLSHD

-1096 NTGAEIKGLSGVSI
+1096 NTGAEIKGMSGVQI

-1117 VTGGLDADLTWNAS
+1117 VTGGLDANLTWNAS

-1183 MQGDLH
+1183 MQGDPH

-1213 AEVKA
+1213 ARVEA
-1218 VIAAANGAEYTVQGA
+1218 VIAAANGKEYTVQGT
-1233 LGVEDTA
+1233 LGVEDTG

-1285 YDEETGVTVDVA
+1285 YDEENGVTVDVA

-1355 SYTRGQVSLDTYGYT
+1355 SYTRGTVSLDTYGYT

-1378 TGTGSPKN
+1378 TGTGSLKN

-1406 SAEVTLTINGVSG
+1406 SAEVTLTINGVPG

-1451 NVTVTGVSPG
+1451 TVKITGLNPSPSTTYEVNAGGMSSGQIVCDTHTYISPDGFFAYMTDKATVVVTKVVGVSWPDM
-1461 TSEKLTIGA
+1461 TL
-1470 SGYNYEDN
+1470 
-1478 VWNYFEDHL
+1478 
-1487 LTVYSY
+1487 
-1493 YTRTTALGQH
+1493 
-1503 QCKLSEATLKITNAG
+1503 KLSNAG
-1518 SRVSKAEITYS
+1518 SKLSKDNTAVFSVPKANGADAPQNYTFTANDQEKTMQIGNGAENLFSGSRNHAGSQKMTTIAMNYGGVTYTLKLSDTVEIYEGNQPIGTITFNTSSAAVESFPTQELARTTITMPTMSDYTDTLTVGTPGEPKSTPKTENVYYRKGFGNYPCRTITTVRTETETTGETFGVTYQVTEWEITGVQIKDGKEVSK
-1529 WTSNGGTWKNSWTFN
+1529 
-1544 SDKST
+1544 
-1549 DTSTIGAGDNEWWG
+1549 
-1563 SYGSR
+1563 R
-1568 RDITGTVSLAT
+1568 TVKC
-1579 GEKIAYSFA
+1579 G
-1588 GGLTISTIKMTC
+1588 
-1600 DGKDYIVKL
+1600 
-1609 SEPLVIRQA
+1609 Q
-1618 SATLPASLKYEAN
+1618 
-1631 SDFPEF
+1631 
-1637 SVSGY
+1637 
-1642 TSIGGTGVPVTVTL
+1642 TVTL
-1656 PNSDQ
+1656 SYG
-1661 KITHTEI
+1661 
-1668 VNVDG
+1668 VNYVA
-1673 GSTPVKTETQKF
+1673 TP
-1685 YVLESDNIDALK
+1685 I
-1697 KEDAGKGK
+1697 
-1705 TQTRTQKL
+1705 L
-1713 KEYTRTIQTDTVKAT
+1713 KEVGVRTS
-1728 QETYEVTYQLDGWTI
+1728 L
-1743 YARTYKE
+1743 
-1750 GVGTWNSQGTFK
+1750 
-1762 KAGSTFTG
+1762 GS
-1770 NGVYKAVPHF
+1770 K
-1780 KVVEKV
+1780 
-1786 LKSSNPQ
+1786 
-1793 ELQRITTTDVFT
+1793 
-1805 TTVSRSQTRS
+1805 TTVAWTEVVTATEFERAYVEPSGTKLNS
-1815 AKGWGVY
+1815 ADAVNNYVNSKLGTSSG
-1822 WWGDWS
+1822 
-1828 NWNAYAAATIQD
+1828 
-1840 KSYVLSNPKI
+1840 SYEK
-1850 EWK
+1850 

>member
-11 QYRNELPRK
+11 QYRSELPRK

-33 AIISAASATYAWITL
+33 AIISAASATYAWVTL

-63 NGSLEIAMANGTGA
+63 NGSLEIAMANSTGA

-165 TAGGMF
+165 IAGGMF

-242 AQNVIDKKST
+242 AQNVIDKKPT
-252 STLDVTMY
+252 STLNVTVY

-289 YDVLTENKHNGEW
+289 YDVLTENKHKGEW
-302 FVGTNALEELIT
+302 FAGINALEELIT
-314 AYNRGDKQLEG
+314 AYKGNKLPEG
-325 FIKAA
+325 FTKAA

-352 DDFSDLTTDQ
+352 DDFSDLTQDQ

-409 NMNTAMKVL
+409 NMSTAMKVL

-481 DAPTDIEAIK
+481 DAPTDIDAIK
-491 KLNTGSFRGDTAT
+491 KLNKGSFRGDTAT

-575 NTYDAFTGTGTVEG
+575 NTYEAFTGTGTVEG
-589 QKVEVVAYQKNGK
+589 RKVEVVAYQKGDGQ
-602 YYYIDDGN
+602 YYYIDEN
-610 VETEIPSEWNLSYT
+610 NTEQAIPQEMGLSYT

-694 DGNLIGAATMD
+694 EGNLIGAATMD

-795 QTGEKDSE
+795 QTGEKDEE
-803 GNPITTTT
+803 GNTITTTT
-811 VEYTQEGSANEPIE
+811 VEYTQEGDANEPIE
-825 NEPVMTETIKVSATL
+825 NESVMTETIKVSATL
-840 TGSTDVDFDPDKPH
+840 TGSTTVDFDPDKPH
-854 SVGVNVKVEG
+854 SVDVNVKVEG
-864 SADPRN
+864 SANPSN

-880 STQGVQQDIVTLSGN
+880 STQGVQQDKVTLSGN

-916 WVNGVEYDLSHD
+916 WVDGVEYDLSHD

-1096 NTGAEIKGLSGVSI
+1096 NTGAEIKGMSGVQI

-1117 VTGGLDADLTWNAS
+1117 VTGGLDANLTWNAS

-1213 AEVKA
+1213 ARVEA
-1218 VIAAANGAEYTVQGA
+1218 VIAAANGKEYTVQGT
-1233 LGVEDTA
+1233 LGVEDTE

-1249 NLWNFELPKEEST
+1249 NLWNFKLPKEEST
-1262 GLQEGRWTLKAI
+1262 GLQEGRWTLKTI

-1285 YDEETGVTVDVA
+1285 YDEENGVTVDVA

-1310 VTLSGNSQNFTGYF
+1310 VTLSGNSQRFTGYF

-1346 AITVDNVKV
+1346 GIGTVSDITV
-1355 SYTRGQVSLDTYGYT
+1355 SYTRGAVGLNSEYGYEGGGTKPVVNST
-1370 SDAPSPQI
+1370 STLKSGSQTTYQI
-1378 TGTGSPKN
+1378 G
-1386 GSATEYHISE
+1386 EL
-1396 MNFQMAGAYK
+1396 NFQEAGPYTNAIVQLK
-1406 SAEVTLTINGVSG
+1406 LGGDTI
-1419 TAGKVNGVVLKYMVN
+1419 TAGKDGTGTVLKYVVG
-1434 GKASDTCP
+1434 GKASDAAP
-1442 QFDVKWTAP
+1442 QFKVTWASPDVKFTATDP
-1451 NVTVTGVSPG
+1451 GVN
-1461 TSEKLTIGA
+1461 TAFKVA
-1470 SGYNYEDN
+1470 VSGSKGNYKTENLKNKIEDN
-1478 VWNYFEDHL
+1478 GHSC
-1487 LTVYSY
+1487 TVYIKYSSCGW
-1493 YTRTTALGQH
+1493 T
-1503 QCKLSEATLKITNAG
+1503 CSEATAQLTDAGQNYEKATIVFPNGANASKSTTYTFTKSNNSNSQQVG
-1518 SRVSKAEITYS
+1518 DAALSRETL
-1529 WTSNGGTWKNSWTFN
+1529 GTQKKNS
-1544 SDKST
+1544 
-1549 DTSTIGAGDNEWWG
+1549 IMME
-1563 SYGSR
+1563 
-1568 RDITGTVSLAT
+1568 
-1579 GEKIAYSFA
+1579 
-1588 GGLTISTIKMTC
+1588 
-1600 DGKDYIVKL
+1600 
-1609 SEPLVIRQA
+1609 
-1618 SATLPASLKYEAN
+1618 YEN
-1631 SDFPEF
+1631 K
-1637 SVSGY
+1637 V
-1642 TSIGGTGVPVTVTL
+1642 
-1656 PNSDQ
+1656 
-1661 KITHTEI
+1661 
-1668 VNVDG
+1668 
-1673 GSTPVKTETQKF
+1673 
-1685 YVLESDNIDALK
+1685 
-1697 KEDAGKGK
+1697 
-1705 TQTRTQKL
+1705 
-1713 KEYTRTIQTDTVKAT
+1713 
-1728 QETYEVTYQLDGWTI
+1728 YEVRL
-1743 YARTYKE
+1743 
-1750 GVGTWNSQGTFK
+1750 
-1762 KAGSTFTG
+1762 
-1770 NGVYKAVPHF
+1770 
-1780 KVVEKV
+1780 
-1786 LKSSNPQ
+1786 
-1793 ELQRITTTDVFT
+1793 
-1805 TTVSRSQTRS
+1805 
-1815 AKGWGVY
+1815 
-1822 WWGDWS
+1822 
-1828 NWNAYAAATIQD
+1828 AYEV
-1840 KSYVLSNPKI
+1840 VLSNPH
-1850 EWK
+1850 

>member
-33 AIISAASATYAWITL
+33 AIISAASATYAWVTL

-63 NGSLEIAMANGTGA
+63 NGSLEIAMANRTGA
-77 APGRSAAGDSTGK
+77 APGRSTAGDSTGK

-155 AYTYYDPGAT
+155 AYTYYDPNAT
-165 TAGGMF
+165 SAGGMF

-242 AQNVIDKKST
+242 AQNVIDKKPT

-260 VPDLYEMVQ
+260 VSDLYEMVQ

-302 FVGTNALEELIT
+302 FVGTNAVEELIT
-314 AYNRGDKQLEG
+314 AYKKNTLPEG
-325 FIKAA
+325 FTKAA

-352 DDFSDLTTDQ
+352 DDFSDLTPDQ

-375 SGSTVYWSNINTQIN
+375 SGSTVYWSDINTQIN

-409 NMNTAMKVL
+409 NMSTAMKVL
-418 KGANPHSAVLHKG
+418 RGANPHSAVLHKG

-452 DPAGLGTIGALAG
+452 DPAGLGNIAALAG

-589 QKVEVVAYQKNGK
+589 EKVEVVAYQKNGK
-602 YYYIDDGN
+602 YYYIDEKN
-610 VETEIPSEWNLSYT
+610 AEREIPPEMGFSYT
-624 PKMDTREVV
+624 PKMNTREVV

-694 DGNLIGAATMD
+694 EGNLIGAATMD
-705 TEHYYAE
+705 TEHYYPE

-795 QTGEKDSE
+795 QTGETDNE

-811 VEYTQEGSANEPIE
+811 VEYTQEGNANEPIE
-825 NEPVMTETIKVSATL
+825 NEQVMTETIKVSATL
-840 TGSTDVDFDPDKPH
+840 TGSTDVEFDPKKPH

-948 SGSFARI
+948 SGSFARV

-1027 EISENLQPTLE
+1027 EISKNLQPTLE

-1096 NTGAEIKGLSGVSI
+1096 NTGAEITGLSGVKI

-1117 VTGGLDADLTWNAS
+1117 VKGLDADLTWNAS
-1131 SNAYVGEFHIGTA
+1131 SNAYVGEFHIRTA

-1152 VITQASD
+1152 MITQDSG

-1183 MQGDLH
+1183 MQGDRH
-1189 TARYQYAPNKDA
+1189 TESYQYAPNKDA
-1201 RMTVAIAYSSAA
+1201 KMTVAIAYSSAA
-1213 AEVKA
+1213 AKVEA
-1218 VIAAANGAEYTVQGA
+1218 VIAAANGKEYTVQGTQ
-1233 LGVEDTA
+1233 GVEDTE
-1240 HMTDGITSI
+1240 HMTDDITSI

-1285 YDEETGVTVDVA
+1285 YDEENGVTVDVA

-1310 VTLSGNSQNFTGYF
+1310 VTLSGKSQRFTGYF

-1331 DFTVTVADYEGQAIE
+1331 DFTVTVADYEGRAIE
-1346 AITVDNVKV
+1346 GIGTVSDITV
-1355 SYTRGQVSLDTYGYT
+1355 SYTRGAVGLNSEYGYEGGGTKPVVNST
-1370 SDAPSPQI
+1370 STLKSGSQTTYQI
-1378 TGTGSPKN
+1378 G
-1386 GSATEYHISE
+1386 EL
-1396 MNFQMAGAYK
+1396 NFQEAGPYTNAIVQLK
-1406 SAEVTLTINGVSG
+1406 LGGDTI
-1419 TAGKVNGVVLKYMVN
+1419 TAGKDGTGTVLKYVVG
-1434 GKASDTCP
+1434 GKASDNVP
-1442 QFDVKWTAP
+1442 QFKVTWASPDVKFTATNP
-1451 NVTVTGVSPG
+1451 AVGKS
-1461 TSEKLTIGA
+1461 
-1470 SGYNYEDN
+1470 
-1478 VWNYFEDHL
+1478 F
-1487 LTVYSY
+1487 
-1493 YTRTTALGQH
+1493 TAREGSTLG
-1503 QCKLSEATLKITNAG
+1503 
-1518 SRVSKAEITYS
+1518 
-1529 WTSNGGTWKNSWTFN
+1529 
-1544 SDKST
+1544 
-1549 DTSTIGAGDNEWWG
+1549 
-1563 SYGSR
+1563 
-1568 RDITGTVSLAT
+1568 
-1579 GEKIAYSFA
+1579 
-1588 GGLTISTIKMTC
+1588 
-1600 DGKDYIVKL
+1600 DGKDITVQNTIEEGGHKCTVYFEKGCSSHTPSKATAKL
-1609 SEPLVIRQA
+1609 SGAGKFETAILSFPNKSDADYPTVYTFA
-1618 SATLPASLKYEAN
+1618 SSKLTDNQSVGVFSGNRKVLGTQIKTDIVLKYSNVE
-1631 SDFPEF
+1631 
-1637 SVSGY
+1637 Y
-1642 TSIGGTGVPVTVTL
+1642 TVNLEVPVTLENTL
-1656 PNSDQ
+1656 
-1661 KITHTEI
+1661 
-1668 VNVDG
+1668 
-1673 GSTPVKTETQKF
+1673 
-1685 YVLESDNIDALK
+1685 
-1697 KEDAGKGK
+1697 
-1705 TQTRTQKL
+1705 
-1713 KEYTRTIQTDTVKAT
+1713 
-1728 QETYEVTYQLDGWTI
+1728 
-1743 YARTYKE
+1743 
-1750 GVGTWNSQGTFK
+1750 
-1762 KAGSTFTG
+1762 
-1770 NGVYKAVPHF
+1770 
-1780 KVVEKV
+1780 
-1786 LKSSNPQ
+1786 
-1793 ELQRITTTDVFT
+1793 
-1805 TTVSRSQTRS
+1805 
-1815 AKGWGVY
+1815 
-1822 WWGDWS
+1822 
-1828 NWNAYAAATIQD
+1828 
-1840 KSYVLSNPKI
+1840 
-1850 EWK
+1850 

>member
-33 AIISAASATYAWITL
+33 AIISAASATYAWVTL

-63 NGSLEIAMANGTGA
+63 NGSLEIAMANSTGA
-77 APGRSAAGDSTGK
+77 APGRSTAGDSTGK

-155 AYTYYDPGAT
+155 AYTYYDPNAT
-165 TAGGMF
+165 SAGGMF

-242 AQNVIDKKST
+242 AQNVIDKKPT
-252 STLDVTMY
+252 STLDVTIY

-278 TGESYVHMANL
+278 TGESYVYMANL
-289 YDVLTENKHNGEW
+289 YDVLKGDNQGQW
-302 FVGTNALEELIT
+302 FVGTNALEDLIA
-314 AYNRGDKQLEG
+314 AYKGNTLPEG
-325 FIKAA
+325 FTKAA

-352 DDFSDLTTDQ
+352 DDFSDLTPDQ

-375 SGSTVYWSNINTQIN
+375 SGSTVYWSDINTQIN

-409 NMNTAMKVL
+409 NMSTAMKVL
-418 KGANPHSAVLHKG
+418 RGANPHSAVLHKG

-452 DPAGLGTIGALAG
+452 DPAGLGGIAALAG

-589 QKVEVVAYQKNGK
+589 EKVEVVAYQKNGK
-602 YYYIDDGN
+602 YYYIDEKN
-610 VETEIPSEWNLSYT
+610 AEREIPPEMGFSYT
-624 PKMDTREVV
+624 PKMNTREVV

-694 DGNLIGAATMD
+694 EGNLIGAATMD
-705 TEHYYAE
+705 TEHYYPE

-795 QTGEKDSE
+795 QTGETDNE

-811 VEYTQEGSANEPIE
+811 VEYTQEGNANEPIE

-840 TGSTDVDFDPDKPH
+840 TGSTDVEFDPNKPH

-895 GADWTGTMTFD
+895 GADWTGTMTFN

-928 PLTVAVKGA
+928 PLKVAVKGA

-948 SGSFARI
+948 SGSFARV

-1027 EISENLQPTLE
+1027 EISKNLQPTLE

-1096 NTGAEIKGLSGVSI
+1096 NTGAEITGLSGVKI

-1152 VITQASD
+1152 VITQASG

-1183 MQGDLH
+1183 MQGDRH
-1189 TARYQYAPNKDA
+1189 TASYQYAPNKDA

-1213 AEVKA
+1213 ARVEA
-1218 VIAAANGAEYTVQGA
+1218 VIAAANGKEYTVQGV
-1233 LGVEDTA
+1233 LGVEDA
-1240 HMTDGITSI
+1240 DHMTDDITSI

-1262 GLQEGRWTLKAI
+1262 GLQEGRWTLKTI

-1285 YDEETGVTVDVA
+1285 YDEEKGVTVDVA

-1310 VTLSGNSQNFTGYF
+1310 VTLSGNSQIFTGYF

-1346 AITVDNVKV
+1346 GIGTVSDITV
-1355 SYTRGQVSLDTYGYT
+1355 SYTRGAVGLNSEYGYEGGRTKPVVNST
-1370 SDAPSPQI
+1370 STLKSGSQTTYQI
-1378 TGTGSPKN
+1378 G
-1386 GSATEYHISE
+1386 EL
-1396 MNFQMAGAYK
+1396 NFQEAGPYTNAIVQLK
-1406 SAEVTLTINGVSG
+1406 LGEDTI
-1419 TAGKVNGVVLKYMVN
+1419 TAGKDGTGTVLKYVVG
-1434 GKASDTCP
+1434 GKASDNVP
-1442 QFDVKWTAP
+1442 QFKVTWKSPDVKFTATDP
-1451 NVTVTGVSPG
+1451 AVNTRFDGETDGN
-1461 TSEKLTIGA
+1461 K
-1470 SGYNYEDN
+1470 DN
-1478 VWNYFEDHL
+1478 
-1487 LTVYSY
+1487 
-1493 YTRTTALGQH
+1493 
-1503 QCKLSEATLKITNAG
+1503 
-1518 SRVSKAEITYS
+1518 
-1529 WTSNGGTWKNSWTFN
+1529 
-1544 SDKST
+1544 
-1549 DTSTIGAGDNEWWG
+1549 
-1563 SYGSR
+1563 
-1568 RDITGTVSLAT
+1568 
-1579 GEKIAYSFA
+1579 
-1588 GGLTISTIKMTC
+1588 
-1600 DGKDYIVKL
+1600 
-1609 SEPLVIRQA
+1609 
-1618 SATLPASLKYEAN
+1618 
-1631 SDFPEF
+1631 
-1637 SVSGY
+1637 
-1642 TSIGGTGVPVTVTL
+1642 
-1656 PNSDQ
+1656 
-1661 KITHTEI
+1661 
-1668 VNVDG
+1668 
-1673 GSTPVKTETQKF
+1673 
-1685 YVLESDNIDALK
+1685 
-1697 KEDAGKGK
+1697 
-1705 TQTRTQKL
+1705 
-1713 KEYTRTIQTDTVKAT
+1713 
-1728 QETYEVTYQLDGWTI
+1728 
-1743 YARTYKE
+1743 
-1750 GVGTWNSQGTFK
+1750 
-1762 KAGSTFTG
+1762 
-1770 NGVYKAVPHF
+1770 
-1780 KVVEKV
+1780 VEKV
-1786 LKSSNPQ
+1786 YNRIRADKSSTVNLGKGESGYYMESHYKATYSSCLGTITSFTQSKATAQLSNAGDKFTKATFTVPSKNTNSTQ
-1793 ELQRITTTDVFT
+1793 NFDMVFSFTQSSLSNQQNVGGKDGNSRRVLGTTTASTIVLEYNGTSYTVKLAHQLDV
-1805 TTVSRSQTRS
+1805 
-1815 AKGWGVY
+1815 Y
-1822 WWGDWS
+1822 
-1828 NWNAYAAATIQD
+1828 
-1840 KSYVLSNPKI
+1840 NPN
-1850 EWK
+1850 

>member
-77 APGRSAAGDSTGK
+77 APGRSAAGDSTGA

-155 AYTYYDPGAT
+155 AYTYYDPKAT
-165 TAGGMF
+165 IAGGMF

-242 AQNVIDKKST
+242 AQNVIDRKQT
-252 STLDVTMY
+252 NTLEVTTY
-260 VPDLYEMVQ
+260 VPALYKMVQ

-278 TGESYVHMANL
+278 TGESYVYMANL
-289 YDVLTENKHNGEW
+289 YDVLTENKYKGDW
-302 FVGTNALEELIT
+302 FFGTDALEELIT
-314 AYNRGDKQLEG
+314 AYKRNELPEG
-325 FIKAA
+325 FTKAA

-352 DDFSDLTTDQ
+352 DDFSDLTKGQ
-362 QKKSLAYWAYQAQ
+362 RENSLAYWAYQAR

-409 NMNTAMKVL
+409 NINTALKVL
-418 KGANPHSAVLHKG
+418 KGKSPHNAVLHKG

-446 KITITV
+446 IITITV
-452 DPAGLGTIGALAG
+452 DPAGLGTAGAIAG
-465 KQTLD
+465 KQTLK
-470 AIVTTDAGDPY
+470 AIVTTDATAPY
-481 DAPTDIEAIK
+481 DAPADIDAIK
-491 KLNTGSFRGDTAT
+491 KLNKGSFRGDTAT

-532 NGTDTDG
+532 NGKDTDG

-589 QKVEVVAYQKNGK
+589 QKVEVVAYQKKEDGK

-624 PKMDTREVV
+624 PKMNTREVV

-694 DGNLIGAATMD
+694 EGNLIGAATMD

-795 QTGEKDSE
+795 QTGETDNE
-803 GNPITTTT
+803 NNPITTTT
-811 VEYTQEGSANEPIE
+811 VEYTQEGNANEPIE

-840 TGSTDVDFDPDKPH
+840 TGSTDVDFDPKNPH

-864 SADPRN
+864 SANPRN

-880 STQGVQQDIVTLSGN
+880 STQGVQQDAVALTGN
-895 GADWTGTMTFD
+895 GAGWTGTMTFD

-916 WVNGVEYDLSHD
+916 WVDGVEYDLSHD

-937 SVSSLTCDAIT
+937 SVNSLTCDAIT
-948 SGSFARI
+948 SGSFARV

-995 FYLEGGNWKGTATF
+995 FYLESGNWKGTATF

-1027 EISENLQPTLE
+1027 EIRENLQPTLE

-1073 FVLDPSKGGKD
+1073 FVLDPSKGGRD

-1096 NTGAEIKGLSGVSI
+1096 NTGAEITGLSGVKI

-1117 VTGGLDADLTWNAS
+1117 VKGLDANLTWNAS

-1152 VITQASD
+1152 MITQDSG

-1183 MQGDLH
+1183 MKGDLH
-1189 TARYQYAPNKDA
+1189 TASYQYAPNKDA
-1201 RMTVAIAYSSAA
+1201 KMTVAIAYSSAA
-1213 AEVKA
+1213 TKVEA
-1218 VIAAANGAEYTVQGA
+1218 VIAANGREYTVPGA
-1233 LGVEDTA
+1233 MGAEDTE
-1240 HMTDGITSI
+1240 HMKDGITSI
-1249 NLWNFELPKEEST
+1249 NLWDFELPKEEST

-1285 YDEETGVTVDVA
+1285 YDGEDGVTVDVA

-1310 VTLSGNSQNFTGYF
+1310 VTLSGSSRSFTGDF

-1331 DFTVTVADYEGQAIE
+1331 DLTVTVADYEGQPIE
-1346 AITVDNVKV
+1346 DITVGDVKV
-1355 SYTRGQVSLDTYGYT
+1355 SYTRGTVSLDTYGYT

-1378 TGTGSPKN
+1378 TGTGSLKN
-1386 GSATEYHISE
+1386 GSATEYRISE

-1406 SAEVTLTINGVSG
+1406 SAEVTLTINGVPG
-1419 TAGKVNGVVLKYMVN
+1419 TAGKDNGVALKYMVK

-1442 QFDVKWTAP
+1442 EFDVKWTAP
-1451 NVTVTGVSPG
+1451 TVKITGLNPDPSKTYDVNAGGMSSNPKAQETHTYISPDGFYAHMSAKMGGIAMGACIGVTWPKMELTLSNAGNHFDTAVFSVTNGNGSAKGEEAPRDYTFKPNELKKTEQIGKGATGISDGSREQAGNQKMTTIVMNYNGV
-1461 TSEKLTIGA
+1461 A
-1470 SGYNYEDN
+1470 
-1478 VWNYFEDHL
+1478 
-1487 LTVYSY
+1487 
-1493 YTRTTALGQH
+1493 YTM
-1503 QCKLSEATLKITNAG
+1503 KLSNMVEIYEVEQPIGTLTFQMPVAAQQINTEELV
-1518 SRVSKAEITYS
+1518 RP
-1529 WTSNGGTWKNSWTFN
+1529 NGNK
-1544 SDKST
+1544 
-1549 DTSTIGAGDNEWWG
+1549 
-1563 SYGSR
+1563 
-1568 RDITGTVSLAT
+1568 
-1579 GEKIAYSFA
+1579 
-1588 GGLTISTIKMTC
+1588 
-1600 DGKDYIVKL
+1600 
-1609 SEPLVIRQA
+1609 
-1618 SATLPASLKYEAN
+1618 
-1631 SDFPEF
+1631 
-1637 SVSGY
+1637 
-1642 TSIGGTGVPVTVTL
+1642 VTL
-1656 PNSDQ
+1656 PEVADFIEKVSSSTATPGSRQKVSDSSETVYYRKRFGNYQ
-1661 KITHTEI
+1661 SKKITTT
-1668 VNVDG
+1668 VYK
-1673 GSTPVKTETQKF
+1673 TPYTGEAF
-1685 YVLESDNIDALK
+1685 NITYRLK
-1697 KEDAGKGK
+1697 
-1705 TQTRTQKL
+1705 
-1713 KEYTRTIQTDTVKAT
+1713 
-1728 QETYEVTYQLDGWTI
+1728 GWTI
-1743 YARTYKE
+1743 SGVRASDEAVITINNGNMVAPGATVNLSFGVHYTAIPVLEEVSRTSAGTITTYFYQQETTAPDKTSYHTLAPDGGVMYANEDKMNAYVNERKK
-1750 GVGTWNSQGTFK
+1750 SGTFD
-1762 KAGSTFTG
+1762 
-1770 NGVYKAVPHF
+1770 
-1780 KVVEKV
+1780 
-1786 LKSSNPQ
+1786 
-1793 ELQRITTTDVFT
+1793 I
-1805 TTVSRSQTRS
+1805 
-1815 AKGWGVY
+1815 GWK
-1822 WWGDWS
+1822 DS
-1828 NWNAYAAATIQD
+1828 
-1840 KSYVLSNPKI
+1840 
-1850 EWK
+1850 

>member
-63 NGSLEIAMANGTGA
+63 NGSLEIAMANRTGA

-145 VTGTVNGDDF
+145 VTGMVNGDDF

-165 TAGGMF
+165 SAGGMF

-198 MNELLKA
+198 MNELLSA
-205 ANSSLT
+205 ATTSLNV
-211 TAKTNYAKITDETKE
+211 AKGNYGIITNAEKD

-242 AQNVIDKKST
+242 AQNVIDKKPT

-278 TGESYVHMANL
+278 TGESYVYMANL

-302 FVGTNALEELIT
+302 FVGTNAVEELLT
-314 AYNRGDKQLEG
+314 AYKGNKLPEG
-325 FIKAA
+325 FTKAA

-346 LKKGAK
+346 LKKGTK
-352 DDFSDLTTDQ
+352 DDFSDLMSDQ
-362 QKKSLAYWAYQAQ
+362 QKKSLAYWAYQAK
-375 SGSTVYWSNINTQIN
+375 SGSTVYWSDINTQIN

-409 NMNTAMKVL
+409 NMSTALKVL
-418 KGANPHSAVLHKG
+418 QGASPHSAVLHKG
-431 VIQRLEKRLGQHMKP
+431 VIQRLEKRLGQKMNP
-446 KITITV
+446 EIVITV
-452 DPAGLGTIGALAG
+452 NPKNLGGMAALVG
-465 KQTLD
+465 EQTLR

-481 DAPTDIEAIK
+481 DAPTDIDAIK

-589 QKVEVVAYQKNGK
+589 QKVEVVAYQKEDGK
-602 YYYIDDGN
+602 YYYIDEN
-610 VETEIPSEWNLSYT
+610 NTEREIPSTMGLSYT

-795 QTGEKDSE
+795 QTGEKDEE
-803 GNPITTTT
+803 GNTITTTT
-811 VEYTQEGSANEPIE
+811 VEYTQEGDANEPIE
-825 NEPVMTETIKVSATL
+825 NESVMTETIKVSATL
-840 TGSTDVDFDPDKPH
+840 TGSTTVDFDPDKPH
-854 SVGVNVKVEG
+854 SVDVNVKVEG
-864 SADPRN
+864 SANPSN

-880 STQGVQQDIVTLSGN
+880 STQGVQQDKVTLSGN

-916 WVNGVEYDLSHD
+916 WVDGVEYDLSHD

-1096 NTGAEIKGLSGVSI
+1096 NTGAEIKGMSGVQI

-1117 VTGGLDADLTWNAS
+1117 VTGGLDANLTWNAS

-1213 AEVKA
+1213 VRVEA
-1218 VIAAANGAEYTVQGA
+1218 VIAAANGKEYTVQGT
-1233 LGVEDTA
+1233 LGVEDTE

-1249 NLWNFELPKEEST
+1249 NLWNFKLPKEEST
-1262 GLQEGRWTLKAI
+1262 GLQEGRWTLKTI

-1285 YDEETGVTVDVA
+1285 YDEENGVTVDVA

-1310 VTLSGNSQNFTGYF
+1310 VTLSGNSQRFTGYF

-1346 AITVDNVKV
+1346 GIGTVSDITV
-1355 SYTRGQVSLDTYGYT
+1355 SYTRGAVGLNSEYGYEGGGTKPVVNST
-1370 SDAPSPQI
+1370 STLKSGSQTTYQI
-1378 TGTGSPKN
+1378 G
-1386 GSATEYHISE
+1386 EL
-1396 MNFQMAGAYK
+1396 NFQEAGPYTNAIVQLK
-1406 SAEVTLTINGVSG
+1406 LGGDTI
-1419 TAGKVNGVVLKYMVN
+1419 TAGKDGTGTVLKYVVG
-1434 GKASDTCP
+1434 GKASDAAP
-1442 QFDVKWTAP
+1442 QFKVTWASPDVKFTATDP
-1451 NVTVTGVSPG
+1451 GVN
-1461 TSEKLTIGA
+1461 TAFKVA
-1470 SGYNYEDN
+1470 VSGSKGNYKTENLKNKIEDN
-1478 VWNYFEDHL
+1478 GHSC
-1487 LTVYSY
+1487 TVYIKYSSCGW
-1493 YTRTTALGQH
+1493 T
-1503 QCKLSEATLKITNAG
+1503 CSEATAQLTDAGQNYEKATIVFPNGANASKSTTYTFTKSNNSNSQQVG
-1518 SRVSKAEITYS
+1518 DAALSRETL
-1529 WTSNGGTWKNSWTFN
+1529 GTQKKNS
-1544 SDKST
+1544 
-1549 DTSTIGAGDNEWWG
+1549 IMME
-1563 SYGSR
+1563 
-1568 RDITGTVSLAT
+1568 
-1579 GEKIAYSFA
+1579 
-1588 GGLTISTIKMTC
+1588 
-1600 DGKDYIVKL
+1600 
-1609 SEPLVIRQA
+1609 
-1618 SATLPASLKYEAN
+1618 YEN
-1631 SDFPEF
+1631 K
-1637 SVSGY
+1637 V
-1642 TSIGGTGVPVTVTL
+1642 
-1656 PNSDQ
+1656 
-1661 KITHTEI
+1661 
-1668 VNVDG
+1668 
-1673 GSTPVKTETQKF
+1673 
-1685 YVLESDNIDALK
+1685 
-1697 KEDAGKGK
+1697 
-1705 TQTRTQKL
+1705 
-1713 KEYTRTIQTDTVKAT
+1713 
-1728 QETYEVTYQLDGWTI
+1728 YEVRL
-1743 YARTYKE
+1743 
-1750 GVGTWNSQGTFK
+1750 
-1762 KAGSTFTG
+1762 
-1770 NGVYKAVPHF
+1770 
-1780 KVVEKV
+1780 
-1786 LKSSNPQ
+1786 
-1793 ELQRITTTDVFT
+1793 
-1805 TTVSRSQTRS
+1805 
-1815 AKGWGVY
+1815 
-1822 WWGDWS
+1822 
-1828 NWNAYAAATIQD
+1828 AYEV
-1840 KSYVLSNPKI
+1840 VLSNPH
-1850 EWK
+1850 

>member
-120 PAALNSTTGL
+120 PAALNGTTGL
-130 LTNPLYGVEYGDDGR
+130 LSNPLYGVEYGDDGR
-145 VTGTVNGDDF
+145 VTGMVVGDDF
-155 AYTYYDPGAT
+155 AYTYYDPNAT
-165 TAGGMF
+165 SMGGMF

-242 AQNVIDKKST
+242 AQNVIDKKPT

-278 TGESYVHMANL
+278 TGESYVYMANL

-302 FVGTNALEELIT
+302 FVGTNAVEELIT
-314 AYNRGDKQLEG
+314 AYKGNKLPEG
-325 FIKAA
+325 FTKAA

-352 DDFSDLTTDQ
+352 DDFSDLTPDQ

-375 SGSTVYWSNINTQIN
+375 SGSTVYWSDINTQIN

-409 NMNTAMKVL
+409 NMSTAMKVL
-418 KGANPHSAVLHKG
+418 RGANPHSAVLHKG

-452 DPAGLGTIGALAG
+452 DPAGLGGIAALAG

-575 NTYDAFTGTGTVEG
+575 NTYEAFTGTGTVGG
-589 QKVEVVAYQKNGK
+589 QEIKKVTYQKEDGK
-602 YYYIDDGN
+602 YYYIDVNDA
-610 VETEIPSEWNLSYT
+610 ETEVPSEWNLSYE

-694 DGNLIGAATMD
+694 EGNLIGAATMD
-705 TEHYYAE
+705 TEHYYPE

-795 QTGEKDSE
+795 QTGETDNE

-811 VEYTQEGSANEPIE
+811 VEYTQEGNANEPIE

-840 TGSTDVDFDPDKPH
+840 TGSTDVEFDPNKPH

-895 GADWTGTMTFD
+895 GADWTGTMTFN

-928 PLTVAVKGA
+928 PLKVAVKGA

-948 SGSFARI
+948 SGSFARV

-1027 EISENLQPTLE
+1027 EISKNLQPTLE

-1096 NTGAEIKGLSGVSI
+1096 NTGAEITGLSGVKI

-1152 VITQASD
+1152 VITQASG

-1183 MQGDLH
+1183 MQGDRH
-1189 TARYQYAPNKDA
+1189 TASYQYAPNKDA

-1213 AEVKA
+1213 ARVEA
-1218 VIAAANGAEYTVQGA
+1218 VIAAANGKEYTVQGV
-1233 LGVEDTA
+1233 LGVEDA
-1240 HMTDGITSI
+1240 DHMTDDITSI

-1262 GLQEGRWTLKAI
+1262 GLQEGRWTLKTI

-1285 YDEETGVTVDVA
+1285 YDEENGVTVDVA

-1310 VTLSGNSQNFTGYF
+1310 VTLSGNSQIFTGYF

-1346 AITVDNVKV
+1346 GIGTVSDITV
-1355 SYTRGQVSLDTYGYT
+1355 SYTRGAVGLNSEYGYEGGGTKPVVNST
-1370 SDAPSPQI
+1370 STLKSGSQTTYQI
-1378 TGTGSPKN
+1378 G
-1386 GSATEYHISE
+1386 EL
-1396 MNFQMAGAYK
+1396 NFQEAGPYTNAIVK
-1406 SAEVTLTINGVSG
+1406 LKLGGDTI
-1419 TAGKVNGVVLKYMVN
+1419 TAGKDGTGTVLKYVV
-1434 GKASDTCP
+1434 GSKASDNVP
-1442 QFDVKWTAP
+1442 QFKVTWKSPDVKFTETDPAVNTKFNGDIDGNKSNVEAVYNRIRADKSSTVDLGKGESGYYMESHYEASYSSCFGTITSYTQSKATAQLSNAGDKFTKATFTVPSKNYP
-1451 NVTVTGVSPG
+1451 NKNFDMVFSFTQSSLSNKQNVGGKDGDSRRVLGTTTASTIVLEYNG
-1461 TSEKLTIGA
+1461 TS
-1470 SGYNYEDN
+1470 
-1478 VWNYFEDHL
+1478 
-1487 LTVYSY
+1487 
-1493 YTRTTALGQH
+1493 YT
-1503 QCKLSEATLKITNAG
+1503 
-1518 SRVSKAEITYS
+1518 
-1529 WTSNGGTWKNSWTFN
+1529 
-1544 SDKST
+1544 
-1549 DTSTIGAGDNEWWG
+1549 
-1563 SYGSR
+1563 
-1568 RDITGTVSLAT
+1568 
-1579 GEKIAYSFA
+1579 
-1588 GGLTISTIKMTC
+1588 
-1600 DGKDYIVKL
+1600 VKL
-1609 SEPLVIRQA
+1609 A
-1618 SATLPASLKYEAN
+1618 
-1631 SDFPEF
+1631 
-1637 SVSGY
+1637 
-1642 TSIGGTGVPVTVTL
+1642 
-1656 PNSDQ
+1656 
-1661 KITHTEI
+1661 H
-1668 VNVDG
+1668 
-1673 GSTPVKTETQKF
+1673 
-1685 YVLESDNIDALK
+1685 
-1697 KEDAGKGK
+1697 
-1705 TQTRTQKL
+1705 
-1713 KEYTRTIQTDTVKAT
+1713 
-1728 QETYEVTYQLDGWTI
+1728 QLD
-1743 YARTYKE
+1743 
-1750 GVGTWNSQGTFK
+1750 
-1762 KAGSTFTG
+1762 
-1770 NGVYKAVPHF
+1770 VY
-1780 KVVEKV
+1780 
-1786 LKSSNPQ
+1786 NP
-1793 ELQRITTTDVFT
+1793 
-1805 TTVSRSQTRS
+1805 
-1815 AKGWGVY
+1815 
-1822 WWGDWS
+1822 
-1828 NWNAYAAATIQD
+1828 N
-1840 KSYVLSNPKI
+1840 
-1850 EWK
+1850 